1 MLSVV
6 SIRNPIFSWMMMAA
20 IILFGSIG
28 FSRMG
33 LSQMPD
39 VDFPVVNV
47 SFNLIGANAQV
58 METDVVD
65 PVEEVLMAVEGVTE
79 VRSTSSDGSATVTV
93 ELDLSRDVDVAVQE
107 IQTKLAQVSNKLPED
122 LDPPVIT
129 KSNPDDVPIIWI
141 SLTAVGKTEREKML
155 FVKDFLKDRFQKIPG
170 VGEIILGGYVDRTIN
185 VYLDPL
191 KLSRNEIAVDDIVNT
206 LKEQNLEV
214 PSGRLE
220 NRTSEISLRAVGEV
234 PTSEQ
239 FGNIFLNSRS
249 GSPLFRSIRLKDIAV
264 VEDGLGEVRRISR
277 FNGISA
283 VGIGIKKLKGAN
295 AVRVGDLVKAKVRE
309 LKPGLPQGYDL
320 NVSNDNT
327 GYIRDSV
334 NELEFTLIFSAIL
347 TGFVCRLFLGN
358 WKSTGNVLLAIPTSV
373 IGTFL
378 FLYFAGFTINT
389 FTMLGLS
396 LATGIVVDDA
406 IMVLENIT
414 RHKEK
419 GKTWLDASLEG
430 AGEIRFAALAATLAV
445 VAIFLPVAFMKG
457 IIGRYFLEFGA
468 TISVAVL
475 LSLFEALSFT
485 PMRSSLYG
493 ESPGFSVSKYGT
505 PSRFDVF
512 SSDAKKKFGS
522 YMDAVSIFKKS
533 DPYMERFLS
542 YSTDFYARSVDF
554 VLKYPKWILFGST
567 ALFALSLGFFFLLKK
582 EFIPPQDMGRFIIR
596 ARLPTGS
603 SLQRTDET
611 MRKAEQYLLTRKEIE
626 KYMSNVGGFGG
637 TESNA
642 GMFFVT
648 MKEMG
653 QRPKNPKTGKE
664 ITQSAFFGILRK
676 DLKELVPEATF
687 SVQDLSQRGFSAGRG
702 YPVELVLT
710 GPDWRKLSELSVR
723 ILEKLKENKTVL
735 DVDTDYVSGQKE
747 LRLVT
752 DREAAALRGVSM
764 ANVGNTVGTLMG
776 GKNVSRFTE
785 NGRSYDVRVKIQ
797 KDKGEN
803 ATVLPDISV
812 RNTFGEFV
820 RLKEV
825 VNIQEKEALKTIT
838 RINRE
843 RAIRIF
849 GNPAPALGQTASTE
863 KALEIAKEILP
874 DGYSVSITGSAKTAK
889 ESGDSLVSALFFGI
903 LLSYMILASQFNS
916 LKQPLYILLAMPF
929 SFTGALVALYLFGQS
944 LNMYSFIGL
953 ILLLGLVKKNSI
965 LLVEFVNHVRAE
977 GKDIR
982 EAIREGCPI
991 RLRPVLMTS
1000 FSSIAA
1006 ALPPALALGPGA
1018 ETRIPMAVTIL
1029 GGMILSTLIT
1039 LLVVPAAYYLG
1050 ERGGASQNK
1059 KTAAPAFQFSGS
1071 NPPNR
1076 TPRNKKK
1083 AGRIE

>member
-1 MLSVV
+1 MLSAV

-33 LSQMPD
+33 VSQMPD

-47 SFNLIGANAQV
+47 SLTLTGANAQV

-65 PVEEVLMAVEGVTE
+65 PIEEVLMTVEGVTE
-79 VRSTSSDGSATVTV
+79 VRSISSDGSAAVTV
-93 ELDLSRDVDVAVQE
+93 ELELSRNVDVAVQE
-107 IQTKLAQVSNKLPED
+107 IQTKLAQVSNKLPEEM
-122 LDPPVIT
+122 DPPVIT
-129 KSNPDDVPIIWI
+129 KSNPDDTPIIWV
-141 SLTAVGKTEREKML
+141 SLTAVDKSEKEKML
-155 FVKDFLKDRFQKIPG
+155 FVKDFLKDKFQKIPG

-185 VYLDPL
+185 VYLDPTQ
-191 KLSRNEIAVDDIVNT
+191 LSRNEIAVDDIVNT

-220 NRTSEISLRAVGEV
+220 NRTNEISLRAVGEV
-234 PTSEQ
+234 PTAEQ

-249 GSPLFRSIRLKDIAV
+249 GSPLFRSIRLKDISI

-283 VGIGIKKLKGAN
+283 VAIGIKKLKGAN
-295 AVRVGDLVKAKVRE
+295 AVQVGDLVKNKVKE
-309 LKPGLPQGYDL
+309 LKPKLPKGYDL
-320 NVSNDNT
+320 TISNDNT

-414 RHKEK
+414 RHREMKK
-419 GKTWLDASLEG
+419 SWFQAALEG
-430 AGEIRFAALAATLAV
+430 ATEIRFAALAATLAV

-457 IIGRYFLEFGA
+457 IIGRYFLEFGV
-468 TISVAVL
+468 TISVSVL

-485 PMRSSLYG
+485 PMRASLYA
-493 ESPGFSVSKYGT
+493 EDKKKNDKKSIFSVNAHEVWNRWISKI
-505 PSRFDVF
+505 
-512 SSDAKKKFGS
+512 
-522 YMDAVSIFKKS
+522 SIFKKM
-533 DPYMERFLS
+533 DPIMERFLD
-542 YSTDFYARSVDF
+542 YSTFLYERSIDF
-554 VLKYPKWILFGST
+554 VLKFPRWIVFGST
-567 ALFALSLGFFFLLKK
+567 VLFIGSLGFFFLLKK
-582 EFIPPQDMGRFIIR
+582 EFIPPQDMGRFIVR
-596 ARLPTGS
+596 ARLPLGS

-611 MRKAEQYLLTRKEIE
+611 MKKVEQYLIQRKEIE
-626 KYMSNVGGFGG
+626 KYISNVGGFGG
-637 TESNA
+637 TEANT
-642 GMFFVT
+642 GMFFIT

-653 QRPKNPKTGKE
+653 HRPKNPKTGRE
-664 ITQSAFFGILRK
+664 VTQAALFSILRK

-710 GPDWRKLSELSVR
+710 GPDWNTLSSLSVK
-723 ILEKLKENKTVL
+723 ILDKLKESKILL
-735 DVDTDYVSGQKE
+735 DVDTDYVAGQKE

-752 DREAAALRGVSM
+752 NREAAALRGVSM

-797 KDKGEN
+797 REKGES
-803 ATVLPDISV
+803 ISVIPNIGV

-820 RLKEV
+820 KLKEV
-825 VNIQEKEALKTIT
+825 INIQEKEALKTIT

-843 RAIRIF
+843 RAIRVF
-849 GNPAPALGQTASTE
+849 GNPAPALGQNVSTE

-874 DGYSVSITGSAKTAK
+874 EGYSVAMTGSAKTAK
-889 ESGDSLVSALFFGI
+889 ESGNSLTLALLFGI

-929 SFTGALVALYLFGQS
+929 SFTGALVALYVFGQS
-944 LNMYSFIGL
+944 FNMYSFIGL

-965 LLVEFVNHVRAE
+965 LLVEFVNHVRST
-977 GKDIR
+977 GKNIQ
-982 EAIREGCPI
+982 ESIREGCPI

-1006 ALPPALALGPGA
+1006 AIPPALALGPGA

-1029 GGMILSTLIT
+1029 GGMTLSTLIT

-1050 ERGGASQNK
+1050 EK
-1059 KTAAPAFQFSGS
+1059 EVKTRPKTS
-1071 NPPNR
+1071 
-1076 TPRNKKK
+1076 K
-1083 AGRIE
+1083 I

>member
-1 MLSVV
+1 MLSAV

-33 LSQMPD
+33 VSQMPD

-47 SFNLIGANAQV
+47 SLTLTGANAQV

-65 PVEEVLMAVEGVTE
+65 PIEEVLMTVEGVTE
-79 VRSTSSDGSATVTV
+79 VRSISSDGSAAVTV
-93 ELDLSRDVDVAVQE
+93 ELELSRNVDVAVQE
-107 IQTKLAQVSNKLPED
+107 IQTKLAQVSNKLPEEM
-122 LDPPVIT
+122 DPPVIT
-129 KSNPDDVPIIWI
+129 KSNPDDTPIIWV
-141 SLTAVGKTEREKML
+141 SLTAVDKSEKEKML
-155 FVKDFLKDRFQKIPG
+155 FVKDFLKDKFQKIPG

-185 VYLDPL
+185 VYLDPTQ
-191 KLSRNEIAVDDIVNT
+191 LSRNEIAVDDIVNT

-220 NRTSEISLRAVGEV
+220 NRTNEISLRAVGEV
-234 PTSEQ
+234 PTAEQ

-249 GSPLFRSIRLKDIAV
+249 GSPLFRSIRLKDISI

-283 VGIGIKKLKGAN
+283 VAIGIKKLKGAN
-295 AVRVGDLVKAKVRE
+295 AVQVGDLVKNKVKE
-309 LKPGLPQGYDL
+309 LKPKLPKGYDL
-320 NVSNDNT
+320 TISNDNT

-414 RHKEK
+414 RHREMKK
-419 GKTWLDASLEG
+419 SWFQAALEG
-430 AGEIRFAALAATLAV
+430 ATEIRFAALAATLAV

-457 IIGRYFLEFGA
+457 IIGRYFLEFGV
-468 TISVAVL
+468 TISVSVL

-485 PMRSSLYG
+485 PMRASLYA
-493 ESPGFSVSKYGT
+493 EDKKKNDKKSIFSVNAQEVWNRWISKI
-505 PSRFDVF
+505 
-512 SSDAKKKFGS
+512 
-522 YMDAVSIFKKS
+522 SIFKKM
-533 DPYMERFLS
+533 DPIMERFLD
-542 YSTDFYARSVDF
+542 YSTFLYERSIDF
-554 VLKYPKWILFGST
+554 VLKFPRWIVFGST
-567 ALFALSLGFFFLLKK
+567 VLFIGSLGFFFLLKK
-582 EFIPPQDMGRFIIR
+582 EFIPPQDMGRFIVR
-596 ARLPTGS
+596 ARLPLGS

-611 MRKAEQYLLTRKEIE
+611 MKKVEQYLIQRKEIE
-626 KYMSNVGGFGG
+626 KYISNVGGFGG
-637 TESNA
+637 TEANT
-642 GMFFVT
+642 GMFFIT

-653 QRPKNPKTGKE
+653 HRPKNPKTGRE
-664 ITQSAFFGILRK
+664 VTQAALFSILRK

-710 GPDWRKLSELSVR
+710 GPDWNTLSSLSVK
-723 ILEKLKENKTVL
+723 ILDKLKESKILL
-735 DVDTDYVSGQKE
+735 DVDTDYVAGQKE

-752 DREAAALRGVSM
+752 NREAAALRGVSM

-797 KDKGEN
+797 REKGES
-803 ATVLPDISV
+803 ISVIPNIGV

-820 RLKEV
+820 KLKEV
-825 VNIQEKEALKTIT
+825 INIQEKEALKTIT

-843 RAIRIF
+843 RAIRVF
-849 GNPAPALGQTASTE
+849 GNPAPALGQNVSTE

-874 DGYSVSITGSAKTAK
+874 EGYSVAMTGSAKTAK
-889 ESGDSLVSALFFGI
+889 ESGNSLTLALLFGI

-929 SFTGALVALYLFGQS
+929 SFTGALVALYVFGQS
-944 LNMYSFIGL
+944 FNMYSFIGL

-965 LLVEFVNHVRAE
+965 LLVEFVNHVRST
-977 GKDIR
+977 GKNIQ
-982 EAIREGCPI
+982 ESIREGCPI

-1006 ALPPALALGPGA
+1006 AIPPALALGPGA

-1029 GGMILSTLIT
+1029 GGMTLSTLIT

-1050 ERGGASQNK
+1050 EK
-1059 KTAAPAFQFSGS
+1059 EVKTRPKTS
-1071 NPPNR
+1071 
-1076 TPRNKKK
+1076 K
-1083 AGRIE
+1083 I

>member
-1 MLSVV
+1 
-6 SIRNPIFSWMMMAA
+6 MAA

-33 LSQMPD
+33 VSQMPD

-47 SFNLIGANAQV
+47 SLTLTGANAQV

-65 PVEEVLMAVEGVTE
+65 PIEEVLMTVEGVTE
-79 VRSTSSDGSATVTV
+79 VRSISSDGSAAVTV
-93 ELDLSRDVDVAVQE
+93 ELELSRNVDVAVQE
-107 IQTKLAQVSNKLPED
+107 IQTKLAQVSNKLPEEM
-122 LDPPVIT
+122 DPPVIT
-129 KSNPDDVPIIWI
+129 KSNPDDTPIIWV
-141 SLTAVGKTEREKML
+141 SLTAVDKSEKEKML
-155 FVKDFLKDRFQKIPG
+155 FVKDFLKDKFQKIPG

-185 VYLDPL
+185 VYLDPTQ
-191 KLSRNEIAVDDIVNT
+191 LSRSEIAVDDIVNT

-220 NRTSEISLRAVGEV
+220 NRTNEISLRAVGEV
-234 PTSEQ
+234 PTAEQ

-249 GSPLFRSIRLKDIAV
+249 GSPLFRSIRLKDISI

-283 VGIGIKKLKGAN
+283 VAIGIKKLKGAN
-295 AVRVGDLVKAKVRE
+295 AVQVGNLVKDKVKE
-309 LKPGLPQGYDL
+309 LKPKLPKGYDL
-320 NVSNDNT
+320 TISNDNT

-414 RHKEK
+414 RHREMKK
-419 GKTWLDASLEG
+419 SWFQAALEG
-430 AGEIRFAALAATLAV
+430 ATEIRFAALAATLAV

-457 IIGRYFLEFGA
+457 IIGRYFLEFGV
-468 TISVAVL
+468 TISVSVL

-485 PMRSSLYG
+485 PMRASLYA
-493 ESPGFSVSKYGT
+493 ENKKKNDKKSIFSVSAHEIWNRWISKI
-505 PSRFDVF
+505 
-512 SSDAKKKFGS
+512 
-522 YMDAVSIFKKS
+522 SIFKKM
-533 DPYMERFLS
+533 DPIMERFLE
-542 YSTDFYARSVDF
+542 YSTIFYERSIDF
-554 VLKYPKWILFGST
+554 VLKFPRWIVFGST
-567 ALFALSLGFFFLLKK
+567 ILFIGSLGFFFLLKK
-582 EFIPPQDMGRFIIR
+582 EFIPPQDMGRFIVR
-596 ARLPTGS
+596 ARLPLGS
-603 SLQRTDET
+603 SLQRTDEA
-611 MRKAEQYLLTRKEIE
+611 MKKVEQYLIQRKEIE
-626 KYMSNVGGFGG
+626 KYISNIGGFGG
-637 TESNA
+637 TEANT
-642 GMFFVT
+642 GMFFIT

-653 QRPKNPKTGKE
+653 HRPKNPKTGKE
-664 ITQSAFFGILRK
+664 ITQASLFSILRK

-710 GPDWRKLSELSVR
+710 GPDWNTLSSLSVK
-723 ILEKLKENKTVL
+723 ILDKLKESKILL
-735 DVDTDYVSGQKE
+735 DVDTDYVAGQKE

-752 DREAAALRGVSM
+752 NREAAALRGVSM

-797 KDKGEN
+797 REKGE
-803 ATVLPDISV
+803 TISVIPNIGV

-820 RLKEV
+820 KLKEV
-825 VNIQEKEALKTIT
+825 INIQEKEALKTIT

-843 RAIRIF
+843 RAIRVF
-849 GNPAPALGQTASTE
+849 GNPAPALGQNASTE

-874 DGYSVSITGSAKTAK
+874 EGYSVAMTGSAKTAK
-889 ESGDSLVSALFFGI
+889 ESGNSLTLALLFGI

-929 SFTGALVALYLFGQS
+929 SFTGALVALYVFGQS
-944 LNMYSFIGL
+944 FNMYSFIGL

-965 LLVEFVNHVRAE
+965 LLVEFVNHVRST
-977 GKDIR
+977 GKNIQ
-982 EAIREGCPI
+982 ESIREGCPI

-1006 ALPPALALGPGA
+1006 AIPPALALGPGA

-1029 GGMILSTLIT
+1029 GGMTLSTLIT

-1050 ERGGASQNK
+1050 EKEVKIQPKINK
-1059 KTAAPAFQFSGS
+1059 
-1071 NPPNR
+1071 
-1076 TPRNKKK
+1076 
-1083 AGRIE
+1083 I

>member
-1 MLSVV
+1 MLSTV
-6 SIRNPIFSWMMMAA
+6 SIQNPIFSWMMMAA
-20 IILFGSIG
+20 IIIFGSVG

-33 LSQMPD
+33 VSQMPD

-47 SFNLIGANAQV
+47 SLTLVGANAQV

-65 PVEEVLMAVEGVTE
+65 PIEEALMAVEGVTE
-79 VRSTSSDGSATVTV
+79 IRSISSDGSATITV
-93 ELDLSRDVDVAVQE
+93 ELELSRNVDVAVQE
-107 IQTKLAQVSNKLPED
+107 IQTKLAQVSNKLPEE
-122 LDPPVIT
+122 LDPAVIT
-129 KSNPDDVPIIWI
+129 KSNPDDVPIIWV
-141 SLTAVGKTEREKML
+141 SVTAVDRTEKEKML
-155 FVKDFLKDRFQKIPG
+155 FVKDFLKDKFQEISG

-220 NRTSEISLRAVGEV
+220 NRTNEISLRAVGEV
-234 PTSEQ
+234 PTAEQ

-249 GSPLFRSIRLKDIAV
+249 GSPLFRSIRLKDIAT
-264 VEDGLGEVRRISR
+264 VEDGLGEIRRISR

-283 VGIGIKKLKGAN
+283 VAIGIKKLKGAN
-295 AVRVGDLVKAKVRE
+295 AVQVGDLVKAKVKE
-309 LKPGLPQGYDL
+309 LKPRLPKGYDL
-320 NVSNDNT
+320 TISNDNT

-414 RHKEK
+414 RHREM
-419 GKTWLDASLEG
+419 GKSWFKAALEG
-430 AGEIRFAALAATLAV
+430 ALEIRFAALAATLAV

-457 IIGRYFLEFGA
+457 IIGRYFLEFGV

-485 PMRSSLYG
+485 PMRVSLYG
-493 ESPGFSVSKYGT
+493 EIKKEKSRLSSVFSVDARESWNRWI
-505 PSRFDVF
+505 SRISVF
-512 SSDAKKKFGS
+512 KR
-522 YMDAVSIFKKS
+522 MDPTI
-533 DPYMERFLS
+533 ERFLD
-542 YSTDFYARSVDF
+542 YSADLYARSIDF
-554 VLKYPKWILFGST
+554 VLKYPRWVVFGST
-567 ALFALSLGFFFLLKK
+567 ALFILSLGFFFLLKK
-582 EFIPPQDMGRFIIR
+582 EFIPPQDMGRFIVR
-596 ARLPTGS
+596 ARLPLGS
-603 SLQRTDET
+603 SLQRTDE
-611 MRKAEQYLLTRKEIE
+611 MMKKVELYLINRKEIE
-626 KYMSNVGGFGG
+626 KYISNVGGFGG
-637 TESNA
+637 TEANT

-653 QRPKNPKTGKE
+653 HRPKNPKTGKE
-664 ITQSAFFGILRK
+664 FTQSALFGILRK

-687 SVQDLSQRGFSAGRG
+687 SMQDLSQRGFSAGRG

-710 GPDWRKLSELSVR
+710 GPDWKTLSALSVR
-723 ILEKLKENKTVL
+723 ILDKLKESKAVL
-735 DVDTDYVSGQKE
+735 DVDTDYVAGQKE
-747 LRLVT
+747 LRLIT
-752 DREAAALRGVSM
+752 NREAAALRGVSM

-785 NGRSYDVRVKIQ
+785 NGRSYDVRVKIR
-797 KDKGEN
+797 KDQGETI
-803 ATVLPDISV
+803 AVIPDIGV

-820 RLKEV
+820 KLKEIV
-825 VNIQEKEALKTIT
+825 SIQEKEALKTIT

-843 RAIRIF
+843 RAIRVF
-849 GNPAPALGQTASTE
+849 GNPAPALGQTVSTE
-863 KALEIAKEILP
+863 KALEIAREVLP

-889 ESGDSLVSALFFGI
+889 ESGESLTLALTFGI

-929 SFTGALVALYLFGQS
+929 SFTGALVSLYLFGQS
-944 LNMYSFIGL
+944 FNMYSFIGL

-965 LLVEFVNHVRAE
+965 LLVEFVNHIRST
-977 GKDIR
+977 GKSIR
-982 EAIREGCPI
+982 ESVKEGCPI

-1006 ALPPALALGPGA
+1006 AIPPALALGPGA

-1029 GGMILSTLIT
+1029 GGMTLSTLIT

-1050 ERGGASQNK
+1050 EKEKR
-1059 KTAAPAFQFSGS
+1059 
-1071 NPPNR
+1071 
-1076 TPRNKKK
+1076 
-1083 AGRIE
+1083 

>member
-1 MLSVV
+1 
-6 SIRNPIFSWMMMAA
+6 MAA

-33 LSQMPD
+33 VSQMPD

-47 SFNLIGANAQV
+47 SLTLTGANAQV

-65 PVEEVLMAVEGVTE
+65 PIEEVLMTVEGVTE
-79 VRSTSSDGSATVTV
+79 VRSISSDGSAAVTV
-93 ELDLSRDVDVAVQE
+93 ELELSRNVDVAVQE
-107 IQTKLAQVSNKLPED
+107 IQTKLAQVSNKLPEEM
-122 LDPPVIT
+122 DPPVIT
-129 KSNPDDVPIIWI
+129 KSNPDDTPIIWV
-141 SLTAVGKTEREKML
+141 SLTAVDKSEKEKML
-155 FVKDFLKDRFQKIPG
+155 FVKDFLKDKFQKIPG

-185 VYLDPL
+185 VYLDPTQ
-191 KLSRNEIAVDDIVNT
+191 LSRNEIAVDDIVNT

-220 NRTSEISLRAVGEV
+220 NRTNEISLRAVGEV
-234 PTSEQ
+234 PTAEQ

-249 GSPLFRSIRLKDIAV
+249 GSPLFRSIRLKDISI

-283 VGIGIKKLKGAN
+283 VAIGIKKLKGAN
-295 AVRVGDLVKAKVRE
+295 AVQVGDLVKNKVKE
-309 LKPGLPQGYDL
+309 LKPKLPKGYDL
-320 NVSNDNT
+320 TVSNDNT

-414 RHKEK
+414 RHREMKK
-419 GKTWLDASLEG
+419 SWFQAALEG
-430 AGEIRFAALAATLAV
+430 ATEIRFAALAATLAV

-457 IIGRYFLEFGA
+457 IIGRYFLEFGV
-468 TISVAVL
+468 TISVSVL

-485 PMRSSLYG
+485 PMRASLYA
-493 ESPGFSVSKYGT
+493 E
-505 PSRFDVF
+505 D
-512 SSDAKKKFGS
+512 KKKNDKKSIFS
-522 YMDAVSIFKKS
+522 ANAYEVWNRWISKISIFKKM
-533 DPYMERFLS
+533 DPIMERFLD
-542 YSTDFYARSVDF
+542 YSTFLYERSIDF
-554 VLKYPKWILFGST
+554 VLKFPRWIVFGST
-567 ALFALSLGFFFLLKK
+567 VLFIGSLGFFFLLKK
-582 EFIPPQDMGRFIIR
+582 EFIPPQDMGRFIVR
-596 ARLPTGS
+596 ARLPLGS

-611 MRKAEQYLLTRKEIE
+611 MKKVEQYLIQRKEIE
-626 KYMSNVGGFGG
+626 KYISNVGGFGG
-637 TESNA
+637 TEANT
-642 GMFFVT
+642 GMFFIT

-653 QRPKNPKTGKE
+653 HRPKNPKTGRE
-664 ITQSAFFGILRK
+664 VTQAALFSILRK

-710 GPDWRKLSELSVR
+710 GPDWNTLSSLSVK
-723 ILEKLKENKTVL
+723 ILDKLKESKILL
-735 DVDTDYVSGQKE
+735 DVDTDYVAGQKE

-752 DREAAALRGVSM
+752 NREAAALRGVSM

-797 KDKGEN
+797 REKGES
-803 ATVLPDISV
+803 ISVIPNIGV

-820 RLKEV
+820 KLKEV
-825 VNIQEKEALKTIT
+825 INIQEKEALKTIT

-843 RAIRIF
+843 RAIRVF
-849 GNPAPALGQTASTE
+849 GNPAPALGQNVSTE

-874 DGYSVSITGSAKTAK
+874 EGYSVAMTGSAKTAK
-889 ESGDSLVSALFFGI
+889 ESGNSLTLALLFGI

-929 SFTGALVALYLFGQS
+929 SFTGALVALYVFGQS
-944 LNMYSFIGL
+944 FNMYSFIGL

-965 LLVEFVNHVRAE
+965 LLVEFVNHVRST
-977 GKDIR
+977 GKNIQ
-982 EAIREGCPI
+982 ESIREGCPI

-1006 ALPPALALGPGA
+1006 AIPPALALGPGA

-1029 GGMILSTLIT
+1029 GGMTLSTLIT

-1050 ERGGASQNK
+1050 EK
-1059 KTAAPAFQFSGS
+1059 EVKTRPKTS
-1071 NPPNR
+1071 
-1076 TPRNKKK
+1076 K
-1083 AGRIE
+1083 I

>member
-1 MLSVV
+1 
-6 SIRNPIFSWMMMAA
+6 MAA

-33 LSQMPD
+33 VSQMPD

-47 SFNLIGANAQV
+47 SLTLTGANAQV

-65 PVEEVLMAVEGVTE
+65 PIEEVLMTVEGVTE
-79 VRSTSSDGSATVTV
+79 VRSISSDGSAAVTV
-93 ELDLSRDVDVAVQE
+93 ELELSRNVDVAVQE
-107 IQTKLAQVSNKLPED
+107 IQTKLAQVSNKLPEEM
-122 LDPPVIT
+122 DPPVIT
-129 KSNPDDVPIIWI
+129 KSNPDDTPIIWV
-141 SLTAVGKTEREKML
+141 SLTAVDKSEKEKML
-155 FVKDFLKDRFQKIPG
+155 FVKDFLKDKFQKIPG

-185 VYLDPL
+185 VYLDPTQ
-191 KLSRNEIAVDDIVNT
+191 LSRNEIAVDDIVNT

-220 NRTSEISLRAVGEV
+220 NRTNEISLRAVGEV
-234 PTSEQ
+234 PTAEQ

-249 GSPLFRSIRLKDIAV
+249 GSPLFRSIRLKDISI

-283 VGIGIKKLKGAN
+283 VAIGIKKLKGAN
-295 AVRVGDLVKAKVRE
+295 AVQVGNLVKDKVKE
-309 LKPGLPQGYDL
+309 LKPKLPKGYDL
-320 NVSNDNT
+320 TISNDNT

-414 RHKEK
+414 RHREMKK
-419 GKTWLDASLEG
+419 SWFQAALEG
-430 AGEIRFAALAATLAV
+430 ATEIRFAALAATLAV

-457 IIGRYFLEFGA
+457 IIGRYFLEFGV
-468 TISVAVL
+468 TISVSVL

-485 PMRSSLYG
+485 PMRASLYA
-493 ESPGFSVSKYGT
+493 ENKKKNDKKSIFSVSAHEIWNRWISKI
-505 PSRFDVF
+505 
-512 SSDAKKKFGS
+512 
-522 YMDAVSIFKKS
+522 SIFKKM
-533 DPYMERFLS
+533 DPIMERFLE
-542 YSTDFYARSVDF
+542 YSTIFYERSIDF
-554 VLKYPKWILFGST
+554 VLKFPRWIVFGST
-567 ALFALSLGFFFLLKK
+567 ILFIGSLGFFFLLKK
-582 EFIPPQDMGRFIIR
+582 EFIPPQDMGRFIVR
-596 ARLPTGS
+596 ARLPLGS
-603 SLQRTDET
+603 SLQRTDEA
-611 MRKAEQYLLTRKEIE
+611 MKKVEQYLIQRKEIE
-626 KYMSNVGGFGG
+626 KYISNIGGFGG
-637 TESNA
+637 TEANT
-642 GMFFVT
+642 GMFFIT

-653 QRPKNPKTGKE
+653 HRPKNPKTGKE
-664 ITQSAFFGILRK
+664 ITQASLFSILRK

-710 GPDWRKLSELSVR
+710 GPDWNTLSSLSVK
-723 ILEKLKENKTVL
+723 ILDKLKESKILL
-735 DVDTDYVSGQKE
+735 DVDTDYVAGQKE

-752 DREAAALRGVSM
+752 NREAAALRGVSM

-797 KDKGEN
+797 REKGE
-803 ATVLPDISV
+803 TISIIPNIGV

-820 RLKEV
+820 KLKEV
-825 VNIQEKEALKTIT
+825 INIQEKEALKTIA

-843 RAIRIF
+843 RAIRVF
-849 GNPAPALGQTASTE
+849 GNPAPALGQNASTE

-874 DGYSVSITGSAKTAK
+874 EGYSVAMTGSAKTAK
-889 ESGDSLVSALFFGI
+889 ESGNSLTLALLFGI

-929 SFTGALVALYLFGQS
+929 SFTGALVALYVFGQS
-944 LNMYSFIGL
+944 FNMYSFIGL

-965 LLVEFVNHVRAE
+965 LLVEFVNHVRST
-977 GKDIR
+977 GKNIQ
-982 EAIREGCPI
+982 ESIREGCPI

-1006 ALPPALALGPGA
+1006 AIPPALALGPGA

-1029 GGMILSTLIT
+1029 GGMTLSTLIT

-1050 ERGGASQNK
+1050 EKEVKIQPKINK
-1059 KTAAPAFQFSGS
+1059 
-1071 NPPNR
+1071 
-1076 TPRNKKK
+1076 
-1083 AGRIE
+1083 I

>member
-1 MLSVV
+1 MLSAV

-33 LSQMPD
+33 VSQMPD

-47 SFNLIGANAQV
+47 SLTLTGANAQV

-65 PVEEVLMAVEGVTE
+65 PIEEVLMTVEGVTE
-79 VRSTSSDGSATVTV
+79 VRSISSDGSAAVTV
-93 ELDLSRDVDVAVQE
+93 ELELSRNVDVAVQE
-107 IQTKLAQVSNKLPED
+107 IQTKLAQVSNKLPEEM
-122 LDPPVIT
+122 DPPVIT
-129 KSNPDDVPIIWI
+129 KSNPDDTPIIWV
-141 SLTAVGKTEREKML
+141 SLTAVDKSEKEKML
-155 FVKDFLKDRFQKIPG
+155 FVKDFLKDKFQKIPG

-185 VYLDPL
+185 VYLDPTQ
-191 KLSRNEIAVDDIVNT
+191 LSRNEIAVDDIVNT

-220 NRTSEISLRAVGEV
+220 NRTNEISLRAVGEV
-234 PTSEQ
+234 PTAEQ

-249 GSPLFRSIRLKDIAV
+249 GSPLFRSIRLKDISI

-283 VGIGIKKLKGAN
+283 VAIGIKKLKGAN
-295 AVRVGDLVKAKVRE
+295 AVQVGNLVKDKVKE
-309 LKPGLPQGYDL
+309 LKPKLPKGYDL
-320 NVSNDNT
+320 TISNDNT

-414 RHKEK
+414 RHREMKNS
-419 GKTWLDASLEG
+419 WFQAALEG
-430 AGEIRFAALAATLAV
+430 ATEIRFAALAATLAV

-457 IIGRYFLEFGA
+457 IIGRYFLEFGV
-468 TISVAVL
+468 TISVSVL

-485 PMRSSLYG
+485 PMRASLYA
-493 ESPGFSVSKYGT
+493 ENKKKNDKKSIFSVSAHEIWNRWISKI
-505 PSRFDVF
+505 
-512 SSDAKKKFGS
+512 
-522 YMDAVSIFKKS
+522 SIFKKM
-533 DPYMERFLS
+533 DPIMERFLE
-542 YSTDFYARSVDF
+542 YSTIFYERSIDF
-554 VLKYPKWILFGST
+554 VLKFPRWIVFGST
-567 ALFALSLGFFFLLKK
+567 ILFIGSLGFFFLLKK
-582 EFIPPQDMGRFIIR
+582 EFIPPQDMGRFIVR
-596 ARLPTGS
+596 ARLPLGS
-603 SLQRTDET
+603 SLQRTDEA
-611 MRKAEQYLLTRKEIE
+611 MKKVEQYLIQRKEIE
-626 KYMSNVGGFGG
+626 KYISNIGGFGG
-637 TESNA
+637 TEANT
-642 GMFFVT
+642 GMFFIT

-653 QRPKNPKTGKE
+653 HRPKNPKTGKE
-664 ITQSAFFGILRK
+664 ITQASLFSILRK

-710 GPDWRKLSELSVR
+710 GPDWNTLSSLSVK
-723 ILEKLKENKTVL
+723 ILDKLKESKILL
-735 DVDTDYVSGQKE
+735 DVDTDYVAGQKE

-752 DREAAALRGVSM
+752 NREAAALRGVSM

-797 KDKGEN
+797 REKGE
-803 ATVLPDISV
+803 TISVIPNIGV

-820 RLKEV
+820 KLKEV
-825 VNIQEKEALKTIT
+825 INIQEKEALKTIT

-843 RAIRIF
+843 RAIRVF
-849 GNPAPALGQTASTE
+849 GNPAPDLGQNASTE

-874 DGYSVSITGSAKTAK
+874 EGYSVAMTGSAKTAK
-889 ESGDSLVSALFFGI
+889 ESGNSLTLALLFGI

-929 SFTGALVALYLFGQS
+929 SFTGALVALYVFGQS
-944 LNMYSFIGL
+944 FNMYSFIGL

-965 LLVEFVNHVRAE
+965 LLVEFVNHVRST
-977 GKDIR
+977 GKNIQ
-982 EAIREGCPI
+982 ESIREGCPI

-1006 ALPPALALGPGA
+1006 AIPPALALGPGA

-1029 GGMILSTLIT
+1029 GGMTLSTLIT

-1050 ERGGASQNK
+1050 EKEVKIQPKINK
-1059 KTAAPAFQFSGS
+1059 
-1071 NPPNR
+1071 
-1076 TPRNKKK
+1076 
-1083 AGRIE
+1083 I

>member
-1 MLSVV
+1 
-6 SIRNPIFSWMMMAA
+6 MAA

-33 LSQMPD
+33 VSQMPD

-47 SFNLIGANAQV
+47 SLTLTGANAQV

-65 PVEEVLMAVEGVTE
+65 PIEEVLMTVEGVTE
-79 VRSTSSDGSATVTV
+79 VRSISSDGSAAVTV
-93 ELDLSRDVDVAVQE
+93 ELELSRNVDVAVQE
-107 IQTKLAQVSNKLPED
+107 IQTKLAQVSNKLPEEM
-122 LDPPVIT
+122 DPPVIT
-129 KSNPDDVPIIWI
+129 KSNPDDTPIIWV
-141 SLTAVGKTEREKML
+141 SLTAVDKSEKEKML
-155 FVKDFLKDRFQKIPG
+155 FVKDFLKDKFQKIPG

-185 VYLDPL
+185 VYLDPTQ
-191 KLSRNEIAVDDIVNT
+191 LSRNEIAVDDIVNT

-220 NRTSEISLRAVGEV
+220 NRTNEISLRAVGEV
-234 PTSEQ
+234 PTAEQ

-249 GSPLFRSIRLKDIAV
+249 GSPLFRSIRLKDISI

-283 VGIGIKKLKGAN
+283 VAIGIKKLKGAN
-295 AVRVGDLVKAKVRE
+295 AVQVGNLVKDKVKE
-309 LKPGLPQGYDL
+309 LKPKLPKGYDL
-320 NVSNDNT
+320 TISNDNT

-414 RHKEK
+414 RHREMKNS
-419 GKTWLDASLEG
+419 WFQAALEG
-430 AGEIRFAALAATLAV
+430 ATEIRFAALAATLAV

-457 IIGRYFLEFGA
+457 IIGRYFLEFGV
-468 TISVAVL
+468 TISVSVL

-485 PMRSSLYG
+485 PMRASLYA
-493 ESPGFSVSKYGT
+493 ENKKKNDKKSIFSVSAHEIWNRWISKI
-505 PSRFDVF
+505 
-512 SSDAKKKFGS
+512 
-522 YMDAVSIFKKS
+522 SIFKKM
-533 DPYMERFLS
+533 DPIMERFLE
-542 YSTDFYARSVDF
+542 YSTIFYERSIDF
-554 VLKYPKWILFGST
+554 VLKFPRWIVFGST
-567 ALFALSLGFFFLLKK
+567 ILFIGSLGFFFLLKK
-582 EFIPPQDMGRFIIR
+582 EFIPPQDMGRFIVR
-596 ARLPTGS
+596 ARLPLGS
-603 SLQRTDET
+603 SLQRTDEA
-611 MRKAEQYLLTRKEIE
+611 MKKVEQYLIQRKEIE
-626 KYMSNVGGFGG
+626 KYISNIGGFGG
-637 TESNA
+637 TEANT
-642 GMFFVT
+642 GMFFIT

-653 QRPKNPKTGKE
+653 HRPKNPKTGKE
-664 ITQSAFFGILRK
+664 ITQASLFSILRK

-710 GPDWRKLSELSVR
+710 GPDWNTLSSLSVK
-723 ILEKLKENKTVL
+723 ILDKLKESKILL
-735 DVDTDYVSGQKE
+735 DVDTDYVAGQKE

-752 DREAAALRGVSM
+752 NREAAALRGVSM

-797 KDKGEN
+797 REKGE
-803 ATVLPDISV
+803 TISVIPNIGV

-820 RLKEV
+820 KLKEV
-825 VNIQEKEALKTIT
+825 INIQEKEALKTIT

-843 RAIRIF
+843 RAIRVF
-849 GNPAPALGQTASTE
+849 GNPAPDLGQNASTE

-874 DGYSVSITGSAKTAK
+874 EGYSVAMTGSAKTAK
-889 ESGDSLVSALFFGI
+889 ESGNSLTLALLFGI

-929 SFTGALVALYLFGQS
+929 SFTGALVALYVFGQS
-944 LNMYSFIGL
+944 FNMYSFIGL

-965 LLVEFVNHVRAE
+965 FLVEFVNHVRST
-977 GKDIR
+977 GKNIQ
-982 EAIREGCPI
+982 ESIREGCPI

-1006 ALPPALALGPGA
+1006 AIPPALALGPGA

-1029 GGMILSTLIT
+1029 GGMTLSTLIT

-1050 ERGGASQNK
+1050 EKEVKIQPKINK
-1059 KTAAPAFQFSGS
+1059 
-1071 NPPNR
+1071 
-1076 TPRNKKK
+1076 
-1083 AGRIE
+1083 I

>member
-1 MLSVV
+1 MLSTV
-6 SIRNPIFSWMMMAA
+6 SIQNPIFSWMMMAA
-20 IILFGSIG
+20 IIIFGSVG

-33 LSQMPD
+33 VSQMPD

-47 SFNLIGANAQV
+47 SLTLVGANAQV

-65 PVEEVLMAVEGVTE
+65 PIEEALMAVEGVTE
-79 VRSTSSDGSATVTV
+79 IRSISSDGSATITV
-93 ELDLSRDVDVAVQE
+93 ELELSRNVDVAVQE
-107 IQTKLAQVSNKLPED
+107 IQTKLAQVSNKLPEE
-122 LDPPVIT
+122 LDPAVIT
-129 KSNPDDVPIIWI
+129 KSNPDDVPIIWV
-141 SLTAVGKTEREKML
+141 SVTAVDRTEKEKML
-155 FVKDFLKDRFQKIPG
+155 FVKDFLKDKFQEISG

-220 NRTSEISLRAVGEV
+220 NRTNEISLRAVGEV
-234 PTSEQ
+234 PTAEQ

-249 GSPLFRSIRLKDIAV
+249 GSPLFRSIRLKDIAT
-264 VEDGLGEVRRISR
+264 VEDGLGEIRRISR

-283 VGIGIKKLKGAN
+283 VAIGIKKLKGAN
-295 AVRVGDLVKAKVRE
+295 AVQVGDLVKAKVKE
-309 LKPGLPQGYDL
+309 LKPRLPKGYDL
-320 NVSNDNT
+320 TISNDNT

-414 RHKEK
+414 RHREM
-419 GKTWLDASLEG
+419 GKSWFKAALEG
-430 AGEIRFAALAATLAV
+430 ALEIRFAALAATLAV

-457 IIGRYFLEFGA
+457 IIGRYFLEFGV

-485 PMRSSLYG
+485 PMRVSLYG
-493 ESPGFSVSKYGT
+493 EIKKEKSRLSSVFSVDARESWNRWI
-505 PSRFDVF
+505 SRISVF
-512 SSDAKKKFGS
+512 KR
-522 YMDAVSIFKKS
+522 MDPTI
-533 DPYMERFLS
+533 ERFLD
-542 YSTDFYARSVDF
+542 YSADLYARSIDF
-554 VLKYPKWILFGST
+554 VLKYPRWVVFGST
-567 ALFALSLGFFFLLKK
+567 ALFILSLGFFFLLKK
-582 EFIPPQDMGRFIIR
+582 EFIPPQDMGRFIVR
-596 ARLPTGS
+596 ARLPLGS
-603 SLQRTDET
+603 SLQRTDE
-611 MRKAEQYLLTRKEIE
+611 MMKKVELYLINRKEIE
-626 KYMSNVGGFGG
+626 KYISNVGGFGG
-637 TESNA
+637 TEANT

-653 QRPKNPKTGKE
+653 HRPKNPKTGKE
-664 ITQSAFFGILRK
+664 FTQSALFGILRK

-687 SVQDLSQRGFSAGRG
+687 SMQDLSQRGFSAGRG

-710 GPDWRKLSELSVR
+710 GPDWKTLSALSVQ
-723 ILEKLKENKTVL
+723 ILDKLKESKAVL
-735 DVDTDYVSGQKE
+735 DVDTDYVAGQKE
-747 LRLVT
+747 LRLIT
-752 DREAAALRGVSM
+752 NREAAALRGVSM

-785 NGRSYDVRVKIQ
+785 NGRSYDVRVKIR
-797 KDKGEN
+797 KDQGETI
-803 ATVLPDISV
+803 AVIPDIGV

-820 RLKEV
+820 KLKEIV
-825 VNIQEKEALKTIT
+825 SIQEKEALKTIT

-843 RAIRIF
+843 RAIRVF
-849 GNPAPALGQTASTE
+849 GNPAPALGQTVSTE
-863 KALEIAKEILP
+863 KALEIAREILP

-889 ESGDSLVSALFFGI
+889 ESGESLTLALTFGI

-929 SFTGALVALYLFGQS
+929 SFTGALVSLYLFGQS
-944 LNMYSFIGL
+944 FNMYSFIGL

-965 LLVEFVNHVRAE
+965 LLVEFVNHIRST
-977 GKDIR
+977 GKSIR
-982 EAIREGCPI
+982 ESVKEGCPI

-1006 ALPPALALGPGA
+1006 AIPPALALGPGA

-1029 GGMILSTLIT
+1029 GGMTLSTLIT

-1050 ERGGASQNK
+1050 EKEKR
-1059 KTAAPAFQFSGS
+1059 
-1071 NPPNR
+1071 
-1076 TPRNKKK
+1076 
-1083 AGRIE
+1083 

>member
-1 MLSVV
+1 MLSEV

-47 SFNLIGANAQV
+47 SLTLVGANAPV

-65 PVEEVLMAVEGVTE
+65 PIEEALMAVEGVTE
-79 VRSTSSDGSATVTV
+79 VRSISSDGSATITV
-93 ELDLSRDVDVAVQE
+93 ELELSRDVDVAVQE
-107 IQTKLAQVSNKLPED
+107 IQTKLAQVSNKLPEE
-122 LDPPVIT
+122 LDPAVIT
-129 KSNPDDVPIIWI
+129 KSNPDDTPIIWV
-141 SLTAVGKTEREKML
+141 SLTAVDKTEQEKML
-155 FVKDFLKDRFQKIPG
+155 FVKDFLKDKFQKISG

-185 VYLDPL
+185 VYLDPA
-191 KLSRNEIAVDDIVNT
+191 KLSRSEIAVDDIVNT

-214 PSGRLE
+214 PSGKLE

-234 PTSEQ
+234 PTADQ
-239 FGNIFLNSRS
+239 FGGILLNSRS
-249 GSPLFRSIRLKDIAV
+249 GSPLFRSIRLKDIAI

-295 AVRVGDLVKAKVRE
+295 AVQVGDLVKAKVKE
-309 LKPGLPQGYDL
+309 LKPRLPKGYDL
-320 NVSNDNT
+320 TVSNDNT

-414 RHKEK
+414 RHREM
-419 GKTWLDASLEG
+419 GKSWFAASLEG
-430 AGEIRFAALAATLAV
+430 ASEIRFAALAATLAV

-457 IIGRYFLEFGA
+457 IIGRYFLEFGV

-485 PMRSSLYG
+485 PMRSSLYSEDKKNQ
-493 ESPGFSVSKYGT
+493 ESKFSRYN
-505 PSRFDVF
+505 PF
-512 SSDAKKKFGS
+512 SLTAKEKWNLWIDRISF
-522 YMDAVSIFKKS
+522 FKKM
-533 DPYMERFLS
+533 DPQIERFLEYGAKL
-542 YSTDFYARSVDF
+542 YSRSIDF
-554 VLKYPKWILFGST
+554 VLKHPKTVVYGST
-567 ALFALSLGFFFLLKK
+567 ALFLVSLGFFFLLKK

-596 ARLPTGS
+596 ARLPLGS
-603 SLQRTDET
+603 SLQRTDDA
-611 MRKAEQYLLTRKEIE
+611 MRKVEQYLIGRKEIE
-626 KYMSNVGGFGG
+626 KYMSNIGGFGG
-637 TESNA
+637 TESNT

-653 QRPKNPKTGKE
+653 HRPKNPKTGKE
-664 ITQSAFFGILRK
+664 ITQSALFGILRK

-710 GPDWRKLSELSVR
+710 GPDWQKLSAYSVQ
-723 ILEKLKENKTVL
+723 ILERLKESKAVL
-735 DVDTDYVSGQKE
+735 DVDTDYVAGQKE

-752 DREAAALRGVSM
+752 NREAAALRGVSM
-764 ANVGNTVGTLMG
+764 ANVGNTIGTLMG

-797 KDKGEN
+797 KDKGES
-803 ATVLPDISV
+803 ASVISDIGV

-820 RLKEV
+820 KLREV
-825 VNIQEKEALKTIT
+825 LSVQEKEALKTIT

-843 RAIRIF
+843 RAIRVF

-863 KALEIAKEILP
+863 KALQIAKEILP
-874 DGYSVSITGSAKTAK
+874 DGYSVSVTGSAKTAK
-889 ESGDSLVSALFFGI
+889 ESGNSLTLALLFGI

-944 LNMYSFIGL
+944 FNMYSFIGL

-965 LLVEFVNHVRAE
+965 LLVEFVNHVRSE
-977 GKDIR
+977 GKDIK
-982 EAIREGCPI
+982 EAIKEGCPI

-1006 ALPPALALGPGA
+1006 AIPPALALGPGA

-1029 GGMILSTLIT
+1029 GGMTLSTLIT

-1050 ERGGASQNK
+1050 EKEKEKNPEENTILFPEPAIKNK
-1059 KTAAPAFQFSGS
+1059 KSK
-1071 NPPNR
+1071 R
-1076 TPRNKKK
+1076 
-1083 AGRIE
+1083 

>member
-1 MLSVV
+1 MLSAV

-33 LSQMPD
+33 VSQMPD

-47 SFNLIGANAQV
+47 SLTLTGANAQV

-65 PVEEVLMAVEGVTE
+65 PIEEVLMTVEGVTE
-79 VRSTSSDGSATVTV
+79 VRSISSDGSAAVTV
-93 ELDLSRDVDVAVQE
+93 ELELSRNVDVAVQE
-107 IQTKLAQVSNKLPED
+107 IQTKLAQVSNKLPEEM
-122 LDPPVIT
+122 DPPVIT
-129 KSNPDDVPIIWI
+129 KSNPDDTPIIWV
-141 SLTAVGKTEREKML
+141 SLTAVDKSEKEKML
-155 FVKDFLKDRFQKIPG
+155 FVKDFLKDKFQKIPG

-185 VYLDPL
+185 VYLDPTQ
-191 KLSRNEIAVDDIVNT
+191 LSRNEIAVDDIVNT

-220 NRTSEISLRAVGEV
+220 NRTNEISLRAVGEV
-234 PTSEQ
+234 PTAEQ

-249 GSPLFRSIRLKDIAV
+249 GSPLFRSIRLKDISI

-283 VGIGIKKLKGAN
+283 VAIGIKKLKGAN
-295 AVRVGDLVKAKVRE
+295 AVQVGNLVKDKVKE
-309 LKPGLPQGYDL
+309 LKPKLPKGYDL
-320 NVSNDNT
+320 TISNDNT

-414 RHKEK
+414 RHREMKK
-419 GKTWLDASLEG
+419 SWFQAALEG
-430 AGEIRFAALAATLAV
+430 ATEIRFAALAATLAV

-457 IIGRYFLEFGA
+457 IIGRYFLEFGV
-468 TISVAVL
+468 TISVSVL

-485 PMRSSLYG
+485 PMRASLYA
-493 ESPGFSVSKYGT
+493 ENKKKNDKKSIFSVSAHEIWNRWISKI
-505 PSRFDVF
+505 
-512 SSDAKKKFGS
+512 
-522 YMDAVSIFKKS
+522 SIFKKM
-533 DPYMERFLS
+533 DPIMERFLE
-542 YSTDFYARSVDF
+542 YSTIFYERSIDF
-554 VLKYPKWILFGST
+554 VLKFPRWIVFGST
-567 ALFALSLGFFFLLKK
+567 ILFIGSLGFFFLLKK
-582 EFIPPQDMGRFIIR
+582 EFIPPQDMGRFIVR
-596 ARLPTGS
+596 ARLPLGS
-603 SLQRTDET
+603 SLQRTDEA
-611 MRKAEQYLLTRKEIE
+611 MKKVEQYLIQRKEIE
-626 KYMSNVGGFGG
+626 KYISNIGGFGG
-637 TESNA
+637 TEANT
-642 GMFFVT
+642 GMFFIT

-653 QRPKNPKTGKE
+653 HRPKNPKTGKE
-664 ITQSAFFGILRK
+664 ITQASLFSILRK

-710 GPDWRKLSELSVR
+710 GPDWNTLSSLSVK
-723 ILEKLKENKTVL
+723 ILDKLKESKILL
-735 DVDTDYVSGQKE
+735 DVDTDYVAGQKE

-752 DREAAALRGVSM
+752 NREAAALRGVSM

-797 KDKGEN
+797 REKGE
-803 ATVLPDISV
+803 TISIIPNIGV

-820 RLKEV
+820 KLKEV
-825 VNIQEKEALKTIT
+825 INIQEKEALKTIT

-843 RAIRIF
+843 RAIRVF
-849 GNPAPALGQTASTE
+849 GNPAPALGQNASTE

-874 DGYSVSITGSAKTAK
+874 EGYSVAMTGSAKTAK
-889 ESGDSLVSALFFGI
+889 ESGNSLTLALLFGI

-929 SFTGALVALYLFGQS
+929 SFTGALVALYVFGQS
-944 LNMYSFIGL
+944 FNMYSFIGL

-965 LLVEFVNHVRAE
+965 LLVEFVNHVRST
-977 GKDIR
+977 GKNIQ
-982 EAIREGCPI
+982 E
-991 RLRPVLMTS
+991 
-1000 FSSIAA
+1000 SI
-1006 ALPPALALGPGA
+1006 
-1018 ETRIPMAVTIL
+1018 
-1029 GGMILSTLIT
+1029 
-1039 LLVVPAAYYLG
+1039 
-1050 ERGGASQNK
+1050 
-1059 KTAAPAFQFSGS
+1059 
-1071 NPPNR
+1071 
-1076 TPRNKKK
+1076 
-1083 AGRIE
+1083 

>member
-1 MLSVV
+1 
-6 SIRNPIFSWMMMAA
+6 
-20 IILFGSIG
+20 
-28 FSRMG
+28 
-33 LSQMPD
+33 MPD

-47 SFNLIGANAQV
+47 SLTLVGANAQV

-65 PVEEVLMAVEGVTE
+65 PIEEVLMTVEGVTE
-79 VRSTSSDGSATVTV
+79 VRSISSDGSAAVTV
-93 ELDLSRDVDVAVQE
+93 ELELSRNVDVAVQE
-107 IQTKLAQVSNKLPED
+107 IQTKLAQVSNKLPEEM
-122 LDPPVIT
+122 DPPVIT
-129 KSNPDDVPIIWI
+129 KSNPDDTPIIWV
-141 SLTAVGKTEREKML
+141 SLTAVDKSEKEKML
-155 FVKDFLKDRFQKIPG
+155 FVKDFLKDKFQKIPG

-185 VYLDPL
+185 VYLDPTQ
-191 KLSRNEIAVDDIVNT
+191 LSRNEIAVDDIVNT

-220 NRTSEISLRAVGEV
+220 NRTNEISLRAVGEV
-234 PTSEQ
+234 PTAEQ

-249 GSPLFRSIRLKDIAV
+249 GSPLFRSIRLKDISI

-283 VGIGIKKLKGAN
+283 VAIGIKKLKGAN
-295 AVRVGDLVKAKVRE
+295 AVQVGDLVKNKVKE
-309 LKPGLPQGYDL
+309 LKPKLPKGYDL
-320 NVSNDNT
+320 TVSNDNT

-414 RHKEK
+414 RHREMKK
-419 GKTWLDASLEG
+419 SWFQAALEG
-430 AGEIRFAALAATLAV
+430 ATEIRFAALAATLAV

-457 IIGRYFLEFGA
+457 IIGRYFLEFGV
-468 TISVAVL
+468 TISVSVL

-485 PMRSSLYG
+485 PMRASLYA
-493 ESPGFSVSKYGT
+493 E
-505 PSRFDVF
+505 D
-512 SSDAKKKFGS
+512 KKKNDKKSIFS
-522 YMDAVSIFKKS
+522 ANAYEVWNRWISKISIFKKM
-533 DPYMERFLS
+533 DPIMERFLD
-542 YSTDFYARSVDF
+542 YSTFLYERSIDF
-554 VLKYPKWILFGST
+554 VLKFPRWIVFGST
-567 ALFALSLGFFFLLKK
+567 VLFIGSLGFFFLLKK
-582 EFIPPQDMGRFIIR
+582 EFIPPQDMGRFIVR
-596 ARLPTGS
+596 ARLPLGS

-611 MRKAEQYLLTRKEIE
+611 MKKVEQYLIQRKEIE
-626 KYMSNVGGFGG
+626 KYISNVGGFGG
-637 TESNA
+637 TEANT
-642 GMFFVT
+642 GMFFIT

-653 QRPKNPKTGKE
+653 HRPKNPKTGRE
-664 ITQSAFFGILRK
+664 VAQAALFSILRK

-710 GPDWRKLSELSVR
+710 GPDWNTLSSLSVK
-723 ILEKLKENKTVL
+723 ILDKLKESKILL
-735 DVDTDYVSGQKE
+735 DVDTDYVAGQKE

-752 DREAAALRGVSM
+752 NREAAALRGVSM

-797 KDKGEN
+797 REKGES
-803 ATVLPDISV
+803 ISVIPNIGV

-820 RLKEV
+820 KLKEII
-825 VNIQEKEALKTIT
+825 NIQEKEALKTIT

-843 RAIRIF
+843 RAIRVF
-849 GNPAPALGQTASTE
+849 GNPAPALGQNVSTE

-874 DGYSVSITGSAKTAK
+874 EGYSVAMTGSAKTAK
-889 ESGDSLVSALFFGI
+889 ESGNSLTLALLFGI

-929 SFTGALVALYLFGQS
+929 SFTGALVALYVFGQS
-944 LNMYSFIGL
+944 FNMYSFIGL

-965 LLVEFVNHVRAE
+965 LLVEFVNHVRST
-977 GKDIR
+977 GKNIQ
-982 EAIREGCPI
+982 ESIREGCPI

-1006 ALPPALALGPGA
+1006 AIPPALALGPGA

-1029 GGMILSTLIT
+1029 GGMTLSTLIT

-1050 ERGGASQNK
+1050 EK
-1059 KTAAPAFQFSGS
+1059 EVKTRPKTG
-1071 NPPNR
+1071 
-1076 TPRNKKK
+1076 K
-1083 AGRIE
+1083 I

>member
-1 MLSVV
+1 MLSAV

-33 LSQMPD
+33 VSQMPD

-47 SFNLIGANAQV
+47 SLTLTGANAQV

-65 PVEEVLMAVEGVTE
+65 PIEEVLMTVEGVTE
-79 VRSTSSDGSATVTV
+79 VRSISSDGSAAVTV
-93 ELDLSRDVDVAVQE
+93 ELELSRNVDVAVQE
-107 IQTKLAQVSNKLPED
+107 IQTKLAQVSNKLPEEM
-122 LDPPVIT
+122 DPPVIT
-129 KSNPDDVPIIWI
+129 KSNPDDTPIIWV
-141 SLTAVGKTEREKML
+141 SLTAVDKSEKEKML
-155 FVKDFLKDRFQKIPG
+155 FVKDFLKDKFQKIPG

-185 VYLDPL
+185 VYLDPTQ
-191 KLSRNEIAVDDIVNT
+191 LSRNEIAVDDIVNT

-220 NRTSEISLRAVGEV
+220 NRTNEISLRAVGEV
-234 PTSEQ
+234 PTAEQ

-249 GSPLFRSIRLKDIAV
+249 GSPLFRSIRLKDISI

-283 VGIGIKKLKGAN
+283 VAIGIKKLKGAN
-295 AVRVGDLVKAKVRE
+295 AVQVGDLVKNKVKE
-309 LKPGLPQGYDL
+309 LKPKLPKGYDL
-320 NVSNDNT
+320 TVSNDNT

-414 RHKEK
+414 RHREMKK
-419 GKTWLDASLEG
+419 SWFQAALEG
-430 AGEIRFAALAATLAV
+430 ATEIRFAALAATLAV

-457 IIGRYFLEFGA
+457 IIGRYFLEFGV
-468 TISVAVL
+468 TISVSVL

-485 PMRSSLYG
+485 PMRASLYA
-493 ESPGFSVSKYGT
+493 E
-505 PSRFDVF
+505 D
-512 SSDAKKKFGS
+512 KKKNDKKSIFS
-522 YMDAVSIFKKS
+522 ANAYEVWNRWISKTSIFKKM
-533 DPYMERFLS
+533 DPIMERFLD
-542 YSTDFYARSVDF
+542 YSTFLYQRSIDF
-554 VLKYPKWILFGST
+554 VLKFPRWIVFGST
-567 ALFALSLGFFFLLKK
+567 VLFIGSLGFFFLLKK
-582 EFIPPQDMGRFIIR
+582 EFIPPQDMGRFIVR
-596 ARLPTGS
+596 ARLPLGS

-611 MRKAEQYLLTRKEIE
+611 MKKVEQYLIQRKEIE
-626 KYMSNVGGFGG
+626 KYISNVGGFGG
-637 TESNA
+637 TEANT
-642 GMFFVT
+642 GMFFIT

-653 QRPKNPKTGKE
+653 HRPKNPKTGRE
-664 ITQSAFFGILRK
+664 VTQAALFSILRK

-710 GPDWRKLSELSVR
+710 GPDWNTLSSLSVK
-723 ILEKLKENKTVL
+723 ILDKLKESKILL
-735 DVDTDYVSGQKE
+735 DVDTDYVAGQKE

-752 DREAAALRGVSM
+752 NREAAALRGVSM

-797 KDKGEN
+797 REKGES
-803 ATVLPDISV
+803 ISVIPNIGV

-820 RLKEV
+820 KLKEV
-825 VNIQEKEALKTIT
+825 INIQEKEALKTIT

-843 RAIRIF
+843 RAIRVF
-849 GNPAPALGQTASTE
+849 GNPAPALGQNVSTE

-874 DGYSVSITGSAKTAK
+874 EGYSVAMTGSAKTAK
-889 ESGDSLVSALFFGI
+889 ESGNSLTLALLFGI

-929 SFTGALVALYLFGQS
+929 SFTGALVALYVFGQS
-944 LNMYSFIGL
+944 FNMYSFIGL

-965 LLVEFVNHVRAE
+965 LLVEFVNHVRST
-977 GKDIR
+977 GKNIQ
-982 EAIREGCPI
+982 ESIREGCPI

-1006 ALPPALALGPGA
+1006 AIPPALALGPGA

-1029 GGMILSTLIT
+1029 GGMTLSTLIT

-1050 ERGGASQNK
+1050 EK
-1059 KTAAPAFQFSGS
+1059 EVKTRPKTS
-1071 NPPNR
+1071 
-1076 TPRNKKK
+1076 K
-1083 AGRIE
+1083 I

>member
-1 MLSVV
+1 
-6 SIRNPIFSWMMMAA
+6 MAA

-33 LSQMPD
+33 VSQMPD

-47 SFNLIGANAQV
+47 SLTLTGANAQV

-65 PVEEVLMAVEGVTE
+65 PIEEVLMTVEGVTE
-79 VRSTSSDGSATVTV
+79 VRSISSDGSAAVTV
-93 ELDLSRDVDVAVQE
+93 ELELSRNVDVAVQE
-107 IQTKLAQVSNKLPED
+107 IQTKLAQVSNKLPEEM
-122 LDPPVIT
+122 DPPVIT
-129 KSNPDDVPIIWI
+129 KSNPDDTPIIWV
-141 SLTAVGKTEREKML
+141 SLTAVDKSEKEKML
-155 FVKDFLKDRFQKIPG
+155 FVKDFLKDKFQKIPG

-185 VYLDPL
+185 VYLDPTQ
-191 KLSRNEIAVDDIVNT
+191 LSRNEIAVDDIVNT

-220 NRTSEISLRAVGEV
+220 NRTNEISLRAVGEV
-234 PTSEQ
+234 PTAEQ

-249 GSPLFRSIRLKDIAV
+249 GSPLFRSIRLKDISI

-283 VGIGIKKLKGAN
+283 IAIGIKKLKGAN
-295 AVRVGDLVKAKVRE
+295 AVQVGNLVKDKVKE
-309 LKPGLPQGYDL
+309 LKPKLPKGYDL
-320 NVSNDNT
+320 TISNDNT

-414 RHKEK
+414 RHREMKK
-419 GKTWLDASLEG
+419 SWFQAALEG
-430 AGEIRFAALAATLAV
+430 ATEIRFAALAATLAV

-457 IIGRYFLEFGA
+457 IIGRYFLEFGV
-468 TISVAVL
+468 TISVSVL

-485 PMRSSLYG
+485 PMRASLYA
-493 ESPGFSVSKYGT
+493 ENKKKNDKKSIFSVSAHEIWNRWISKI
-505 PSRFDVF
+505 
-512 SSDAKKKFGS
+512 
-522 YMDAVSIFKKS
+522 SIFKKM
-533 DPYMERFLS
+533 DPIMERFLE
-542 YSTDFYARSVDF
+542 YSTIFYERSIDF
-554 VLKYPKWILFGST
+554 VLKFPRWIVFGST
-567 ALFALSLGFFFLLKK
+567 ILFIGSLGFFFLLKK
-582 EFIPPQDMGRFIIR
+582 EFIPPQDMGRFIVR
-596 ARLPTGS
+596 ARLPLGS
-603 SLQRTDET
+603 SLQRTDEA
-611 MRKAEQYLLTRKEIE
+611 MKKVEQYLIQRKEIE
-626 KYMSNVGGFGG
+626 KYISNIGGFGG
-637 TESNA
+637 TEANT
-642 GMFFVT
+642 GMFFIT

-653 QRPKNPKTGKE
+653 HRPKNPKTGKE
-664 ITQSAFFGILRK
+664 ITQASLFSILRK

-710 GPDWRKLSELSVR
+710 GPDWNTLSSLSVK
-723 ILEKLKENKTVL
+723 ILDKLKESKILL
-735 DVDTDYVSGQKE
+735 DVDTDYVAGQKE

-752 DREAAALRGVSM
+752 NREAAALRGVSM

-797 KDKGEN
+797 REKGE
-803 ATVLPDISV
+803 TISVIPNIGV

-820 RLKEV
+820 KLKEV
-825 VNIQEKEALKTIT
+825 INIQEKEALKTIT

-843 RAIRIF
+843 RAIRVF
-849 GNPAPALGQTASTE
+849 GNPAPDLGQNASTE

-874 DGYSVSITGSAKTAK
+874 EGYSVAMTGSAKTAK
-889 ESGDSLVSALFFGI
+889 ESGNSLTLALLFGI

-929 SFTGALVALYLFGQS
+929 SFTGALVALYVFGQS
-944 LNMYSFIGL
+944 FNMYSFIGL

-965 LLVEFVNHVRAE
+965 LLVEFVNHVRST
-977 GKDIR
+977 GKNIQ
-982 EAIREGCPI
+982 ESIREGCPI

-1006 ALPPALALGPGA
+1006 AIPPALALGPGA

-1029 GGMILSTLIT
+1029 GGMTLSTLIT

-1050 ERGGASQNK
+1050 EKEVKIQPKINK
-1059 KTAAPAFQFSGS
+1059 
-1071 NPPNR
+1071 
-1076 TPRNKKK
+1076 
-1083 AGRIE
+1083 I

>member
-1 MLSVV
+1 
-6 SIRNPIFSWMMMAA
+6 MAA

-33 LSQMPD
+33 VSQMPD

-47 SFNLIGANAQV
+47 SLTLTGANAQV

-65 PVEEVLMAVEGVTE
+65 PIEEVLMTVEGVTE
-79 VRSTSSDGSATVTV
+79 VRSISSDGSAAVTV
-93 ELDLSRDVDVAVQE
+93 ELELSRNVDVAVQE
-107 IQTKLAQVSNKLPED
+107 IQTKLAQVSNKLPEEM
-122 LDPPVIT
+122 DPPVIT
-129 KSNPDDVPIIWI
+129 KSNPDDTPIIWV
-141 SLTAVGKTEREKML
+141 SLTAVDKSEKEKML
-155 FVKDFLKDRFQKIPG
+155 FVKDFLKDKFQKIPG

-185 VYLDPL
+185 VYLDPTQ
-191 KLSRNEIAVDDIVNT
+191 LSKNEIAVDDIVNT

-220 NRTSEISLRAVGEV
+220 NRTNEISLRAVGEV
-234 PTSEQ
+234 PTAEQ

-249 GSPLFRSIRLKDIAV
+249 GSPLFRSIRLKDISI

-283 VGIGIKKLKGAN
+283 VAIGIKKLKGAN
-295 AVRVGDLVKAKVRE
+295 AVQVGNLVKDKVKE
-309 LKPGLPQGYDL
+309 LKPKLPKGYDL
-320 NVSNDNT
+320 TISNDNT

-414 RHKEK
+414 RHREMKK
-419 GKTWLDASLEG
+419 SWFQAALEG
-430 AGEIRFAALAATLAV
+430 ATEIRFAALAATLAV

-457 IIGRYFLEFGA
+457 IIGRYFLEFGV
-468 TISVAVL
+468 TISVSVL

-485 PMRSSLYG
+485 PMRASLYA
-493 ESPGFSVSKYGT
+493 ENKKKNDKKSIFSVSAHEIWNRWISKI
-505 PSRFDVF
+505 
-512 SSDAKKKFGS
+512 
-522 YMDAVSIFKKS
+522 SIFKKM
-533 DPYMERFLS
+533 DPIMERFLE
-542 YSTDFYARSVDF
+542 YSTIFYERSIDF
-554 VLKYPKWILFGST
+554 VLKFPRWIVFGST
-567 ALFALSLGFFFLLKK
+567 ILFIGSLGFFFLLKK
-582 EFIPPQDMGRFIIR
+582 EFIPPQDMGRFIVR
-596 ARLPTGS
+596 ARLPLGS
-603 SLQRTDET
+603 SLQRTDEA
-611 MRKAEQYLLTRKEIE
+611 MKKVEQYLIQRKEIE
-626 KYMSNVGGFGG
+626 KYISNIGGFGG
-637 TESNA
+637 TEANT
-642 GMFFVT
+642 GMFFIT

-653 QRPKNPKTGKE
+653 HRPKNPKTGKE
-664 ITQSAFFGILRK
+664 ITQASLFSILRK

-710 GPDWRKLSELSVR
+710 GPDWNTLSSLSVK
-723 ILEKLKENKTVL
+723 ILDKLKESKILL
-735 DVDTDYVSGQKE
+735 DVDTDYVAGQKE

-752 DREAAALRGVSM
+752 NREAAALRGVSM

-797 KDKGEN
+797 REKGE
-803 ATVLPDISV
+803 TISIIPNIGV

-820 RLKEV
+820 KLKEV
-825 VNIQEKEALKTIT
+825 INIQEKEALKTIT

-843 RAIRIF
+843 RAIRVF
-849 GNPAPALGQTASTE
+849 GNPAPALGQNASTE

-874 DGYSVSITGSAKTAK
+874 EGYSVAMTGSAKTAK
-889 ESGDSLVSALFFGI
+889 ESGNSLTLALLFGI

-929 SFTGALVALYLFGQS
+929 SFTGALVALYVFGQS
-944 LNMYSFIGL
+944 FNMYSFIGL

-965 LLVEFVNHVRAE
+965 LLVEFVNHVRST
-977 GKDIR
+977 GKNIQ
-982 EAIREGCPI
+982 ESIREGCPI

-1006 ALPPALALGPGA
+1006 AIPPALALGPGA

-1029 GGMILSTLIT
+1029 GGMTLSTLIT

-1050 ERGGASQNK
+1050 EKEVKIQPKINK
-1059 KTAAPAFQFSGS
+1059 
-1071 NPPNR
+1071 
-1076 TPRNKKK
+1076 
-1083 AGRIE
+1083 I

>member
-1 MLSVV
+1 MLSAI

-33 LSQMPD
+33 VSQMPD

-47 SFNLIGANAQV
+47 SLTLTGANAQV

-65 PVEEVLMAVEGVTE
+65 PIEEVLMTVEGVTE
-79 VRSTSSDGSATVTV
+79 VRSISSDGSAAVTV
-93 ELDLSRDVDVAVQE
+93 ELELSRNVDVAVQE
-107 IQTKLAQVSNKLPED
+107 IQTKLAQVSNKLPEEM
-122 LDPPVIT
+122 DPPVIT
-129 KSNPDDVPIIWI
+129 KSNPDDTPIIWV
-141 SLTAVGKTEREKML
+141 SLTAVDKSEKEKML
-155 FVKDFLKDRFQKIPG
+155 FVKDFLKDKFQKIPG

-185 VYLDPL
+185 VYLDPTQ
-191 KLSRNEIAVDDIVNT
+191 LSRNEIAVDDIVNT

-220 NRTSEISLRAVGEV
+220 NRTNEISLRAVGEV
-234 PTSEQ
+234 PTAEQ

-249 GSPLFRSIRLKDIAV
+249 GSPLFRSIRLKDISI

-283 VGIGIKKLKGAN
+283 AAIGIKKLKGAN
-295 AVRVGDLVKAKVRE
+295 AVQVGNLVKDKVKE
-309 LKPGLPQGYDL
+309 LKPQLPKGYDL
-320 NVSNDNT
+320 TISNDNT

-414 RHKEK
+414 RHREMKK
-419 GKTWLDASLEG
+419 SWFQAALEG
-430 AGEIRFAALAATLAV
+430 ATEIRFAALAATLAV

-457 IIGRYFLEFGA
+457 IIGRYFLEFGV
-468 TISVAVL
+468 TISVSVL

-485 PMRSSLYG
+485 PMRASLYA
-493 ESPGFSVSKYGT
+493 ENKKKNDKKSIFSVSAHEIWNRWISKI
-505 PSRFDVF
+505 
-512 SSDAKKKFGS
+512 
-522 YMDAVSIFKKS
+522 SIFKKM
-533 DPYMERFLS
+533 DPIMERFLE
-542 YSTDFYARSVDF
+542 YSTIFYERSIDF
-554 VLKYPKWILFGST
+554 VLKFPRWIVFGST
-567 ALFALSLGFFFLLKK
+567 ILFIGSLGFFFLLKK
-582 EFIPPQDMGRFIIR
+582 EFIPPQDMGRFIVR
-596 ARLPTGS
+596 ARLPLGS
-603 SLQRTDET
+603 SLQRTDEA
-611 MRKAEQYLLTRKEIE
+611 MKKVEQYLIQRKEIE
-626 KYMSNVGGFGG
+626 KYISNIGGFGG
-637 TESNA
+637 TEANT
-642 GMFFVT
+642 GMFFIT

-653 QRPKNPKTGKE
+653 HRPKNPKTGKE
-664 ITQSAFFGILRK
+664 ITQASLFSILRK

-710 GPDWRKLSELSVR
+710 GPDWNTLSSLSVK
-723 ILEKLKENKTVL
+723 ILDKLKESKILL
-735 DVDTDYVSGQKE
+735 DVDTDYVAGQKE

-752 DREAAALRGVSM
+752 NREAAALRGVSM

-797 KDKGEN
+797 REKGE
-803 ATVLPDISV
+803 TISVIPNIGV

-820 RLKEV
+820 KLKEV
-825 VNIQEKEALKTIT
+825 INIQEKEALKTIT

-843 RAIRIF
+843 RAIRVF
-849 GNPAPALGQTASTE
+849 GNPAPALGQNASTE

-874 DGYSVSITGSAKTAK
+874 EGYSVAMTGSAKTAK
-889 ESGDSLVSALFFGI
+889 ESGNSLTLALLFGI

-929 SFTGALVALYLFGQS
+929 SFTGALVALYVFGQS
-944 LNMYSFIGL
+944 FNMYSFIGL

-965 LLVEFVNHVRAE
+965 LLVEFVNHVRST
-977 GKDIR
+977 GKNIQ
-982 EAIREGCPI
+982 ESIREGCPI

-1006 ALPPALALGPGA
+1006 AIPPALALGPGA

-1029 GGMILSTLIT
+1029 GGMTLSTLIT

-1050 ERGGASQNK
+1050 EKEVKIQPKINK
-1059 KTAAPAFQFSGS
+1059 
-1071 NPPNR
+1071 
-1076 TPRNKKK
+1076 
-1083 AGRIE
+1083 I

>member
-1 MLSVV
+1 
-6 SIRNPIFSWMMMAA
+6 MAA

-33 LSQMPD
+33 VSQMPD

-47 SFNLIGANAQV
+47 SLTLTGANAQV

-65 PVEEVLMAVEGVTE
+65 PIEEVLMTVEGVTE
-79 VRSTSSDGSATVTV
+79 VRSISSDGSAAVTV
-93 ELDLSRDVDVAVQE
+93 ELELSRNVDVAVQE
-107 IQTKLAQVSNKLPED
+107 IQTKLAQVSNKLPEEM
-122 LDPPVIT
+122 DPPVIT
-129 KSNPDDVPIIWI
+129 KSNPDDTPIIWV
-141 SLTAVGKTEREKML
+141 SLTAVDKSEKEKML
-155 FVKDFLKDRFQKIPG
+155 FVKDFLKDKFQKIPG

-185 VYLDPL
+185 VYLDPTQ
-191 KLSRNEIAVDDIVNT
+191 LSRNEIAVDDIVNT

-220 NRTSEISLRAVGEV
+220 NRTNEISLRAVGEV
-234 PTSEQ
+234 PTAKQ

-249 GSPLFRSIRLKDIAV
+249 GSPLFRSIRLKDISI

-283 VGIGIKKLKGAN
+283 VAIGIKKLKGAN
-295 AVRVGDLVKAKVRE
+295 AVQVGNLVKDKVKE
-309 LKPGLPQGYDL
+309 LKPKLPKGYDL
-320 NVSNDNT
+320 TISNDNT

-414 RHKEK
+414 RHREMKK
-419 GKTWLDASLEG
+419 SWFQAALEG
-430 AGEIRFAALAATLAV
+430 ATEIRFAALAATLAV

-457 IIGRYFLEFGA
+457 IIGRYFLEFGV
-468 TISVAVL
+468 TISVSVL

-485 PMRSSLYG
+485 PMRASLYA
-493 ESPGFSVSKYGT
+493 ENKKKNDKKSIFSVSAHEIWNRWISKI
-505 PSRFDVF
+505 
-512 SSDAKKKFGS
+512 
-522 YMDAVSIFKKS
+522 SIFKKM
-533 DPYMERFLS
+533 DPIMERFLE
-542 YSTDFYARSVDF
+542 YSTIFYERSIDF
-554 VLKYPKWILFGST
+554 VLKFPRWIVFGST
-567 ALFALSLGFFFLLKK
+567 ILFIGSLGFFFLLKK
-582 EFIPPQDMGRFIIR
+582 EFIPPQDMGRFIVR
-596 ARLPTGS
+596 ARLPLGS
-603 SLQRTDET
+603 SLQRTDEA
-611 MRKAEQYLLTRKEIE
+611 MKKVEQYLIQRKEIE
-626 KYMSNVGGFGG
+626 KYISNIGGFGG
-637 TESNA
+637 TEANT
-642 GMFFVT
+642 GMFFIT

-653 QRPKNPKTGKE
+653 HRPKNPKTGKE
-664 ITQSAFFGILRK
+664 ITQASLFSILRK

-710 GPDWRKLSELSVR
+710 GPDWNTLSSLSVK
-723 ILEKLKENKTVL
+723 ILDKLKESKILL
-735 DVDTDYVSGQKE
+735 DVDTDYVAGQKE

-752 DREAAALRGVSM
+752 NREAAALRGVSM

-797 KDKGEN
+797 REKGE
-803 ATVLPDISV
+803 TISVIPNIGV

-820 RLKEV
+820 KLKEV
-825 VNIQEKEALKTIT
+825 INIQEKEALKTIT

-843 RAIRIF
+843 RAIRVF
-849 GNPAPALGQTASTE
+849 GNPAPALGQNASTE

-874 DGYSVSITGSAKTAK
+874 EGYSVAMTGSAKTAK
-889 ESGDSLVSALFFGI
+889 ESGNSLTLALLFGI

-929 SFTGALVALYLFGQS
+929 SFTGALVALYVFGQS
-944 LNMYSFIGL
+944 FNMYSFIGL

-965 LLVEFVNHVRAE
+965 LLVEFVNHVRST
-977 GKDIR
+977 GKNIQ
-982 EAIREGCPI
+982 ESIREGCPI

-1006 ALPPALALGPGA
+1006 AIPPALALGPGA

-1029 GGMILSTLIT
+1029 GGMTLSTLIT

-1050 ERGGASQNK
+1050 EKEVKIQPKINK
-1059 KTAAPAFQFSGS
+1059 
-1071 NPPNR
+1071 
-1076 TPRNKKK
+1076 
-1083 AGRIE
+1083 I

>member
-1 MLSVV
+1 MLSAV

-33 LSQMPD
+33 VSQMPD

-47 SFNLIGANAQV
+47 SLTLTGANAQV

-65 PVEEVLMAVEGVTE
+65 PIEEVLMTVEGVTE
-79 VRSTSSDGSATVTV
+79 VRSISSDGSAAVTV
-93 ELDLSRDVDVAVQE
+93 ELELSRNVDVAVQE
-107 IQTKLAQVSNKLPED
+107 IQTKLAQVSNKLPEEM
-122 LDPPVIT
+122 DPPVIT
-129 KSNPDDVPIIWI
+129 KSNPDDTPIIWV
-141 SLTAVGKTEREKML
+141 SLTAVDKSEKEKML
-155 FVKDFLKDRFQKIPG
+155 FVKDFLKDKFQKIPG

-185 VYLDPL
+185 VYLDPTQ
-191 KLSRNEIAVDDIVNT
+191 LSRNEIAVDDIVNT

-220 NRTSEISLRAVGEV
+220 NRTNEISLRAVGEV
-234 PTSEQ
+234 PTAEQ

-249 GSPLFRSIRLKDIAV
+249 GSPLFRSIRLKDISI

-283 VGIGIKKLKGAN
+283 VAIGIKKLKGAN
-295 AVRVGDLVKAKVRE
+295 AVQVGDLVKNKVKE
-309 LKPGLPQGYDL
+309 LKPKLPKGYDL
-320 NVSNDNT
+320 TVSNDNT

-414 RHKEK
+414 RHREMKK
-419 GKTWLDASLEG
+419 SWFQAALEG
-430 AGEIRFAALAATLAV
+430 ATEIRFAALAATLAV

-457 IIGRYFLEFGA
+457 IIGRYFLEFGV
-468 TISVAVL
+468 TISVSVL

-485 PMRSSLYG
+485 PMRASLYA
-493 ESPGFSVSKYGT
+493 EDKKKNDKKSIFSVNAHEVWNRWISKI
-505 PSRFDVF
+505 
-512 SSDAKKKFGS
+512 
-522 YMDAVSIFKKS
+522 SIFKKM
-533 DPYMERFLS
+533 DPIMERFLD
-542 YSTDFYARSVDF
+542 YSTFLYERSIDF
-554 VLKYPKWILFGST
+554 VLKFPRWIVFGST
-567 ALFALSLGFFFLLKK
+567 VLFIGSLGFFFLLKK
-582 EFIPPQDMGRFIIR
+582 EFIPPQDMGRFIVR
-596 ARLPTGS
+596 ARLPLGS

-611 MRKAEQYLLTRKEIE
+611 MKKVEQYLIQRKEIE
-626 KYMSNVGGFGG
+626 KYISNVGGFGG
-637 TESNA
+637 TEANT
-642 GMFFVT
+642 GMFFIT

-653 QRPKNPKTGKE
+653 HRPKNPKTGRE
-664 ITQSAFFGILRK
+664 VTQAALFSILRK

-710 GPDWRKLSELSVR
+710 GPDWNTLSSLSVK
-723 ILEKLKENKTVL
+723 ILDKLKESKILL
-735 DVDTDYVSGQKE
+735 DVDTDYVAGQKE

-752 DREAAALRGVSM
+752 NREAAALRGVSM

-797 KDKGEN
+797 REKGES
-803 ATVLPDISV
+803 ISVIPNIGV

-820 RLKEV
+820 KLKEV
-825 VNIQEKEALKTIT
+825 INIQEKEALKTIT

-843 RAIRIF
+843 RAIRVF
-849 GNPAPALGQTASTE
+849 GNPAPALGQNVSTE

-874 DGYSVSITGSAKTAK
+874 EGYSVAMTGSAKTAK
-889 ESGDSLVSALFFGI
+889 ESGNSLTLALLFGI

-929 SFTGALVALYLFGQS
+929 SFTGALVALYVFGQS
-944 LNMYSFIGL
+944 FNMYSFIGL

-965 LLVEFVNHVRAE
+965 LLVEFVNHVRST
-977 GKDIR
+977 GKNIQ
-982 EAIREGCPI
+982 ESIREGCPI

-1006 ALPPALALGPGA
+1006 AIPPALALGPGA

-1029 GGMILSTLIT
+1029 GGMTLSTLIT

-1050 ERGGASQNK
+1050 EK
-1059 KTAAPAFQFSGS
+1059 EVKTRPKTS
-1071 NPPNR
+1071 
-1076 TPRNKKK
+1076 K
-1083 AGRIE
+1083 I

>member
-1 MLSVV
+1 MLSAV

-33 LSQMPD
+33 VSQMPD

-47 SFNLIGANAQV
+47 SLTLVGANAQV

-65 PVEEVLMAVEGVTE
+65 PIEEVLMTVEGVTE
-79 VRSTSSDGSATVTV
+79 VRSISSDGSAAVTV
-93 ELDLSRDVDVAVQE
+93 ELELSRNVDVAVQE
-107 IQTKLAQVSNKLPED
+107 IQTKLAQVSNKLPEEM
-122 LDPPVIT
+122 DPPVIT
-129 KSNPDDVPIIWI
+129 KSNPDDTPIIWV
-141 SLTAVGKTEREKML
+141 SLTAVDKSEKEKML
-155 FVKDFLKDRFQKIPG
+155 FVKDFLKDKFQKIPG

-185 VYLDPL
+185 VYLDPTQ
-191 KLSRNEIAVDDIVNT
+191 LSRNEIAVDDIVNT

-220 NRTSEISLRAVGEV
+220 NRTNEISLRAVGEV
-234 PTSEQ
+234 PTAEQ

-249 GSPLFRSIRLKDIAV
+249 GSPLFRSIRLKDISI

-283 VGIGIKKLKGAN
+283 VAIGIKKLKGAN
-295 AVRVGDLVKAKVRE
+295 AVQVGDLVKNKVKE
-309 LKPGLPQGYDL
+309 LKPKLPKGYDL
-320 NVSNDNT
+320 TVSNDNT

-414 RHKEK
+414 RHREMKK
-419 GKTWLDASLEG
+419 SWFQAALEG
-430 AGEIRFAALAATLAV
+430 ATEIRFAALAATLAV

-457 IIGRYFLEFGA
+457 IIGRYFLEFGV
-468 TISVAVL
+468 TISVSVL

-485 PMRSSLYG
+485 PMRASLYA
-493 ESPGFSVSKYGT
+493 E
-505 PSRFDVF
+505 D
-512 SSDAKKKFGS
+512 KKKNDKKSIFS
-522 YMDAVSIFKKS
+522 ANAYEVWNRWISKISIFKKM
-533 DPYMERFLS
+533 DPIMERFLD
-542 YSTDFYARSVDF
+542 YSTFLYERSIDF
-554 VLKYPKWILFGST
+554 VLKFPRWIVFGST
-567 ALFALSLGFFFLLKK
+567 VLFIGSLGFFFLLKK
-582 EFIPPQDMGRFIIR
+582 EFIPPQDMGRFIVR
-596 ARLPTGS
+596 ARLPLGS

-611 MRKAEQYLLTRKEIE
+611 MKKVEQYLIQRKEIE
-626 KYMSNVGGFGG
+626 KYISNVGGFGG
-637 TESNA
+637 TEANT
-642 GMFFVT
+642 GMFFIT

-653 QRPKNPKTGKE
+653 HRPKNPKTGRE
-664 ITQSAFFGILRK
+664 VAQAALFSILRK

-710 GPDWRKLSELSVR
+710 GPDWNTLSSLSVK
-723 ILEKLKENKTVL
+723 ILDKLKESKILL
-735 DVDTDYVSGQKE
+735 DVDTDYVAGQKE

-752 DREAAALRGVSM
+752 NREAAALRGVSM

-797 KDKGEN
+797 REKGES
-803 ATVLPDISV
+803 ISIIPNIGV

-820 RLKEV
+820 KLKEII
-825 VNIQEKEALKTIT
+825 NIQEKEALKTIT

-843 RAIRIF
+843 RAIRVF
-849 GNPAPALGQTASTE
+849 GNPAPALGQNVSTE

-874 DGYSVSITGSAKTAK
+874 EGYSVAMTGSAKTAK
-889 ESGDSLVSALFFGI
+889 ESGNSLTLALLFGI

-929 SFTGALVALYLFGQS
+929 SFTGALVALYVFGQS
-944 LNMYSFIGL
+944 FNMYSFIGL

-965 LLVEFVNHVRAE
+965 LLVEFVNHVRST
-977 GKDIR
+977 GKNIQ
-982 EAIREGCPI
+982 ESIREGCPI

-1006 ALPPALALGPGA
+1006 AIPPALALGPGA

-1029 GGMILSTLIT
+1029 GGMTLSTLIT

-1050 ERGGASQNK
+1050 EK
-1059 KTAAPAFQFSGS
+1059 EVKTRPKTG
-1071 NPPNR
+1071 
-1076 TPRNKKK
+1076 K
-1083 AGRIE
+1083 I

>member
-1 MLSVV
+1 MLSTV
-6 SIRNPIFSWMMMAA
+6 SIQNPIFSWMMMAA
-20 IILFGSIG
+20 IIIFGSVG
-28 FSRMG
+28 FSKMG
-33 LSQMPD
+33 VSQMPD

-47 SFNLIGANAQV
+47 SLTLVGANAQV

-65 PVEEVLMAVEGVTE
+65 PIEEALMAVEGVTE
-79 VRSTSSDGSATVTV
+79 VRSISSDGSATITV
-93 ELDLSRDVDVAVQE
+93 ELELSRNVDVAVQE
-107 IQTKLAQVSNKLPED
+107 IQTKLAQVSNKLPEE
-122 LDPPVIT
+122 LDPAVIT
-129 KSNPDDVPIIWI
+129 KSNPDDVPIIWV
-141 SLTAVGKTEREKML
+141 SVTAVDRTEKEKML
-155 FVKDFLKDRFQKIPG
+155 FVKDFLKDKFQEISG

-220 NRTSEISLRAVGEV
+220 NRTNEISLRAVGEV
-234 PTSEQ
+234 PTAEQ

-249 GSPLFRSIRLKDIAV
+249 GSPLFRSIRLKDIAT
-264 VEDGLGEVRRISR
+264 VEDGLGEIRRISR

-283 VGIGIKKLKGAN
+283 VAIGIKKLKGAN
-295 AVRVGDLVKAKVRE
+295 AVQVGDLVKAKVKE
-309 LKPGLPQGYDL
+309 LKPRLPKGYDL
-320 NVSNDNT
+320 TISNDNT

-414 RHKEK
+414 RHREM
-419 GKTWLDASLEG
+419 GKSWFKAALEG
-430 AGEIRFAALAATLAV
+430 ALEIRFAALAATLAV

-457 IIGRYFLEFGA
+457 IIGRYFLEFGV

-485 PMRSSLYG
+485 PMRVSLYG
-493 ESPGFSVSKYGT
+493 EIKKEKSRLSSVFSVDARESWNRWI
-505 PSRFDVF
+505 SRISVF
-512 SSDAKKKFGS
+512 KR
-522 YMDAVSIFKKS
+522 MDPTI
-533 DPYMERFLS
+533 ERFLD
-542 YSTDFYARSVDF
+542 YSADLYARSIDF
-554 VLKYPKWILFGST
+554 VLKYPRWVVFGST
-567 ALFALSLGFFFLLKK
+567 ALFILSLGFFFLLKK
-582 EFIPPQDMGRFIIR
+582 EFIPPQDMGRFIVR
-596 ARLPTGS
+596 ARLPLGS
-603 SLQRTDET
+603 SLQRTDEV
-611 MRKAEQYLLTRKEIE
+611 MKKVELYLINRKEIE
-626 KYMSNVGGFGG
+626 KYISNVGGFGG
-637 TESNA
+637 TEANT

-653 QRPKNPKTGKE
+653 HRPKNPKTGKE
-664 ITQSAFFGILRK
+664 FTQSALFGILRK

-687 SVQDLSQRGFSAGRG
+687 SMQDLSQRGFSAGRG

-710 GPDWRKLSELSVR
+710 GPDWKTLSALSVQ
-723 ILEKLKENKTVL
+723 ILDKLKESKAVL
-735 DVDTDYVSGQKE
+735 DVDTDYVAGQKE
-747 LRLVT
+747 LRLIT
-752 DREAAALRGVSM
+752 NREAAALRGVSM

-785 NGRSYDVRVKIQ
+785 NGRSYDVRVKIR
-797 KDKGEN
+797 KDQGETI
-803 ATVLPDISV
+803 AVIPDIGV

-820 RLKEV
+820 KLKEIV
-825 VNIQEKEALKTIT
+825 SIQEKEALKTIT

-843 RAIRIF
+843 RAIRVF
-849 GNPAPALGQTASTE
+849 GNPAPALGQTVSTE
-863 KALEIAKEILP
+863 KALEIAREVLP

-889 ESGDSLVSALFFGI
+889 ESGESLTLALTFGI

-929 SFTGALVALYLFGQS
+929 SFTGALVSLYLFGQS
-944 LNMYSFIGL
+944 FNMYSFIGL

-965 LLVEFVNHVRAE
+965 LLVEFVNHIRST
-977 GKDIR
+977 GKSIR
-982 EAIREGCPI
+982 ESVKEGCPI

-1006 ALPPALALGPGA
+1006 AIPPALALGPGA

-1029 GGMILSTLIT
+1029 GGMTLSTLIT

-1050 ERGGASQNK
+1050 EKEKR
-1059 KTAAPAFQFSGS
+1059 
-1071 NPPNR
+1071 
-1076 TPRNKKK
+1076 
-1083 AGRIE
+1083 

>member
-1 MLSVV
+1 MLSTV
-6 SIRNPIFSWMMMAA
+6 SIQNPIFSWMMMAA
-20 IILFGSIG
+20 IIIFGSVG

-33 LSQMPD
+33 VSQMPD

-47 SFNLIGANAQV
+47 SLTLVGANAQV

-65 PVEEVLMAVEGVTE
+65 PIEEALMAVEGVTE
-79 VRSTSSDGSATVTV
+79 IRSISSDGSATITV
-93 ELDLSRDVDVAVQE
+93 ELELSRNVDVAVQE
-107 IQTKLAQVSNKLPED
+107 IQTKLAQVSNKLPEE
-122 LDPPVIT
+122 LDPAVIT
-129 KSNPDDVPIIWI
+129 KSNPDDVPIIWV
-141 SLTAVGKTEREKML
+141 SVTAVDRTEKEKML
-155 FVKDFLKDRFQKIPG
+155 FVKDFLKDKFQEISG

-220 NRTSEISLRAVGEV
+220 NRTNEISLRAVGEV
-234 PTSEQ
+234 PTAEQ

-249 GSPLFRSIRLKDIAV
+249 GSPLFRSIRLKDIAT
-264 VEDGLGEVRRISR
+264 VEDGLGEIRRISR

-283 VGIGIKKLKGAN
+283 VAIGIKKLKGAN
-295 AVRVGDLVKAKVRE
+295 AVQVGDLVKAKVKE
-309 LKPGLPQGYDL
+309 LKLRLPKGYDL
-320 NVSNDNT
+320 TISNDNT

-414 RHKEK
+414 RHREM
-419 GKTWLDASLEG
+419 GKSWFKAALEG
-430 AGEIRFAALAATLAV
+430 ALEIRFAALAATLAV

-457 IIGRYFLEFGA
+457 IIGRYFLEFGV

-485 PMRSSLYG
+485 PMRVSLY
-493 ESPGFSVSKYGT
+493 EEIKKEKSRLSSVFSVDARESWDRWI
-505 PSRFDVF
+505 SRISVF
-512 SSDAKKKFGS
+512 KR
-522 YMDAVSIFKKS
+522 MDPAI
-533 DPYMERFLS
+533 ERFLD
-542 YSTDFYARSVDF
+542 YSAGLYARSIDF
-554 VLKYPKWILFGST
+554 VLKYPRWVVFGST
-567 ALFALSLGFFFLLKK
+567 ALFILSLGFFFLLKK
-582 EFIPPQDMGRFIIR
+582 EFIPPQDMGRFIVR
-596 ARLPTGS
+596 ARLPLGS
-603 SLQRTDET
+603 SLQRTDEV
-611 MRKAEQYLLTRKEIE
+611 MKKVELYLINRKEIE
-626 KYMSNVGGFGG
+626 KYISNVGGFGG
-637 TESNA
+637 TEANT

-653 QRPKNPKTGKE
+653 HRPKNPKTGKE
-664 ITQSAFFGILRK
+664 FTQSALFGILRK
-676 DLKELVPEATF
+676 DLKELAPEATF
-687 SVQDLSQRGFSAGRG
+687 SMQDLSQRGFSAGRG

-710 GPDWRKLSELSVR
+710 GPDWKTLSALSVR
-723 ILEKLKENKTVL
+723 ILDKLKESKVVL
-735 DVDTDYVSGQKE
+735 DVDTDYVAGQKE
-747 LRLVT
+747 LRLIT
-752 DREAAALRGVSM
+752 NREAAALRGVSM

-785 NGRSYDVRVKIQ
+785 NGRSYDVRVKIR
-797 KDKGEN
+797 KDQGETI
-803 ATVLPDISV
+803 AIIPDIGV

-820 RLKEV
+820 KLKEIV
-825 VNIQEKEALKTIT
+825 SIQEKEALKTIT

-843 RAIRIF
+843 RAIRVF
-849 GNPAPALGQTASTE
+849 GNPAPALGQTVSTE
-863 KALEIAKEILP
+863 KALEIAREILP

-889 ESGDSLVSALFFGI
+889 ESGESLTLALTFGI

-929 SFTGALVALYLFGQS
+929 SFTGALVSLYLFGQS
-944 LNMYSFIGL
+944 FNMYSFIGL

-965 LLVEFVNHVRAE
+965 LLVEFVNHIRST
-977 GKDIR
+977 GKSIR
-982 EAIREGCPI
+982 ESVKEGCPI

-1006 ALPPALALGPGA
+1006 AIPPALALGPGA

-1029 GGMILSTLIT
+1029 GGMTLSTLIT

-1050 ERGGASQNK
+1050 EKEKR
-1059 KTAAPAFQFSGS
+1059 
-1071 NPPNR
+1071 
-1076 TPRNKKK
+1076 
-1083 AGRIE
+1083 

>member
-1 MLSVV
+1 MLSAV

-33 LSQMPD
+33 VSQMPD

-47 SFNLIGANAQV
+47 SLTLTGANAQV

-65 PVEEVLMAVEGVTE
+65 PIEEVLMTVEGVTE
-79 VRSTSSDGSATVTV
+79 VRSISSDGSAAVTV
-93 ELDLSRDVDVAVQE
+93 ELELSRNVDVAVQE
-107 IQTKLAQVSNKLPED
+107 IQTKLAQVSNKLPEEM
-122 LDPPVIT
+122 DPPVIT
-129 KSNPDDVPIIWI
+129 KSNPDDTPIIWV
-141 SLTAVGKTEREKML
+141 SLTAVDKSEKEKML
-155 FVKDFLKDRFQKIPG
+155 FVKDFLKDKFQKIPG

-185 VYLDPL
+185 VYLDPTQ
-191 KLSRNEIAVDDIVNT
+191 LSRNEIAVDDIVNT

-220 NRTSEISLRAVGEV
+220 NRTNEISLRAVGEV
-234 PTSEQ
+234 PTAEQ

-249 GSPLFRSIRLKDIAV
+249 GSPLFRSIRLKDISI

-283 VGIGIKKLKGAN
+283 VAIGIKKLKGAN
-295 AVRVGDLVKAKVRE
+295 AVQVGDLVKNKVKE
-309 LKPGLPQGYDL
+309 LKPKLPKGYDL
-320 NVSNDNT
+320 TISNDNT

-414 RHKEK
+414 RHREMKK
-419 GKTWLDASLEG
+419 SWFQAALEG
-430 AGEIRFAALAATLAV
+430 ATEIRFAALAATLAV

-457 IIGRYFLEFGA
+457 IIGRYFLEFGV
-468 TISVAVL
+468 TISVSVL

-485 PMRSSLYG
+485 PMRASLYA
-493 ESPGFSVSKYGT
+493 EDKKKNDKKSIFSVNAHEVWNRWISKI
-505 PSRFDVF
+505 
-512 SSDAKKKFGS
+512 
-522 YMDAVSIFKKS
+522 SIFKKM
-533 DPYMERFLS
+533 DPIMERFLD
-542 YSTDFYARSVDF
+542 YSTFLYERSIDF
-554 VLKYPKWILFGST
+554 VLKFPRWIVFGST
-567 ALFALSLGFFFLLKK
+567 VLFIGSLGFFFLLKK
-582 EFIPPQDMGRFIIR
+582 EFIPPQDMGRFIVR
-596 ARLPTGS
+596 ARLPLGS

-611 MRKAEQYLLTRKEIE
+611 MKKVEQYLIQRKEIE
-626 KYMSNVGGFGG
+626 KYISNVGGFGG
-637 TESNA
+637 TEANT
-642 GMFFVT
+642 GMFFIT

-653 QRPKNPKTGKE
+653 HRPKNPKTGRE
-664 ITQSAFFGILRK
+664 VTQAALFSILRK

-687 SVQDLSQRGFSAGRG
+687 SMQDLSQRGFSAGRG

-710 GPDWRKLSELSVR
+710 GPDWNTLSSLSVK
-723 ILEKLKENKTVL
+723 ILDKLKESKILL
-735 DVDTDYVSGQKE
+735 DVDTDYVAGQKE

-752 DREAAALRGVSM
+752 NREAAALRGVSM

-797 KDKGEN
+797 REKGES
-803 ATVLPDISV
+803 ISVIPNIGV

-820 RLKEV
+820 KLKEV
-825 VNIQEKEALKTIT
+825 INIQEKEALKTIT

-843 RAIRIF
+843 RAIRVF
-849 GNPAPALGQTASTE
+849 GNPAPALGQNVSTE

-874 DGYSVSITGSAKTAK
+874 EGYSVAMTGSAKTAK
-889 ESGDSLVSALFFGI
+889 ESGNSLTLALLFGI

-929 SFTGALVALYLFGQS
+929 SFTGALVALYVFGQS
-944 LNMYSFIGL
+944 FNMYSFIGL

-965 LLVEFVNHVRAE
+965 LLVEFVNHVRST
-977 GKDIR
+977 GKNIQ
-982 EAIREGCPI
+982 ESIREGCPI

-1006 ALPPALALGPGA
+1006 AIPPALALGPGA

-1029 GGMILSTLIT
+1029 GGMTLSTLIT

-1050 ERGGASQNK
+1050 EK
-1059 KTAAPAFQFSGS
+1059 EVKTRPKTS
-1071 NPPNR
+1071 
-1076 TPRNKKK
+1076 K
-1083 AGRIE
+1083 I

>member
-1 MLSVV
+1 MLSAV

-33 LSQMPD
+33 VSQMPD

-47 SFNLIGANAQV
+47 SLTLTGANAQV

-65 PVEEVLMAVEGVTE
+65 PIEEVLMTVEGVTE
-79 VRSTSSDGSATVTV
+79 VRSISSDGSAAVTV
-93 ELDLSRDVDVAVQE
+93 ELELSRNVDVAVQE
-107 IQTKLAQVSNKLPED
+107 IQTKLAQVSNKLPEEM
-122 LDPPVIT
+122 DPPVIT
-129 KSNPDDVPIIWI
+129 KSNPDDTPIIWV
-141 SLTAVGKTEREKML
+141 SLTAVDKSEKEKML
-155 FVKDFLKDRFQKIPG
+155 FVKDFLKDKFQKIPG

-185 VYLDPL
+185 VYLDPTQ
-191 KLSRNEIAVDDIVNT
+191 LSRNEIAVDDIVNT

-220 NRTSEISLRAVGEV
+220 NRTNEISLRAVGEV
-234 PTSEQ
+234 PTAEQ

-249 GSPLFRSIRLKDIAV
+249 GSPLFRSIRLKDISI

-283 VGIGIKKLKGAN
+283 VAIGIKKLKGAN
-295 AVRVGDLVKAKVRE
+295 AVQVGNLVKDKVKE
-309 LKPGLPQGYDL
+309 LKPKLPKGYDL
-320 NVSNDNT
+320 TISNDNT

-414 RHKEK
+414 RHREMKK
-419 GKTWLDASLEG
+419 SWFQAALEG
-430 AGEIRFAALAATLAV
+430 ATEIRFAALAATLAV

-457 IIGRYFLEFGA
+457 IIGRYFLEFGV
-468 TISVAVL
+468 TISVSVL

-485 PMRSSLYG
+485 PMRASLYA
-493 ESPGFSVSKYGT
+493 ENKKKNDKKSIFSVSAHEIWNRWISKI
-505 PSRFDVF
+505 
-512 SSDAKKKFGS
+512 
-522 YMDAVSIFKKS
+522 SIFKKM
-533 DPYMERFLS
+533 DPIMERFLE
-542 YSTDFYARSVDF
+542 YSTIFYERSIDF
-554 VLKYPKWILFGST
+554 VLKFPRWIVFGST
-567 ALFALSLGFFFLLKK
+567 ILFIGSLGFFFLLKK
-582 EFIPPQDMGRFIIR
+582 EFIPPQDMGRFIVR
-596 ARLPTGS
+596 ARLPLGS
-603 SLQRTDET
+603 SLQRTDEA
-611 MRKAEQYLLTRKEIE
+611 MKKVEQYLIQRKEIE
-626 KYMSNVGGFGG
+626 KYISNIGGFGG
-637 TESNA
+637 TEANT
-642 GMFFVT
+642 GMFFIT

-653 QRPKNPKTGKE
+653 HRPKNPKTGKE
-664 ITQSAFFGILRK
+664 ITQASLFSILRK

-710 GPDWRKLSELSVR
+710 GPDWNTLSSLSVK
-723 ILEKLKENKTVL
+723 ILDKLKESKILL
-735 DVDTDYVSGQKE
+735 DVDTDYVAGQKE

-752 DREAAALRGVSM
+752 NREAAALRGVSM

-797 KDKGEN
+797 REKGE
-803 ATVLPDISV
+803 TISVIPNIGV

-820 RLKEV
+820 KLKEV
-825 VNIQEKEALKTIT
+825 INIQEKEALKTIT

-843 RAIRIF
+843 RAIRVF
-849 GNPAPALGQTASTE
+849 GNPAPALGQNASTE

-874 DGYSVSITGSAKTAK
+874 EGYSVAMTGSAKTAK
-889 ESGDSLVSALFFGI
+889 ESGNSLTLALLFGI

-916 LKQPLYILLAMPF
+916 LKQPLYILLAIPF
-929 SFTGALVALYLFGQS
+929 SFTGALVALYVFGQS
-944 LNMYSFIGL
+944 FNMYSFIGL

-965 LLVEFVNHVRAE
+965 LLVEFVNHVRST
-977 GKDIR
+977 GKNIQ
-982 EAIREGCPI
+982 ESIREGCPI

-1006 ALPPALALGPGA
+1006 AIPPALALGPGA

-1029 GGMILSTLIT
+1029 GGMTLSTLIT

-1050 ERGGASQNK
+1050 EKEVKIQPKINK
-1059 KTAAPAFQFSGS
+1059 
-1071 NPPNR
+1071 
-1076 TPRNKKK
+1076 
-1083 AGRIE
+1083 I

>member
-1 MLSVV
+1 MLSTV
-6 SIRNPIFSWMMMAA
+6 SIQNPIFSWMMMAA
-20 IILFGSIG
+20 IIIFGSVG

-33 LSQMPD
+33 VSQMPD

-47 SFNLIGANAQV
+47 SLTLVGANAQV

-65 PVEEVLMAVEGVTE
+65 PIEEALMAVEGVTE
-79 VRSTSSDGSATVTV
+79 IRSISSDGSATITV
-93 ELDLSRDVDVAVQE
+93 ELELSRNVDVAVQE
-107 IQTKLAQVSNKLPED
+107 IQTKLAQVSNKLPEE
-122 LDPPVIT
+122 LDPAVIT
-129 KSNPDDVPIIWI
+129 KSNPDDVPIIWV
-141 SLTAVGKTEREKML
+141 SVTAVDRTEKEKML
-155 FVKDFLKDRFQKIPG
+155 FVKDFLKDKFQEISG

-220 NRTSEISLRAVGEV
+220 NRTNEISLRAVGEV
-234 PTSEQ
+234 PTAEQ

-249 GSPLFRSIRLKDIAV
+249 GSPLFRSIRLKDIAT
-264 VEDGLGEVRRISR
+264 VEDGLGEIRRISR

-283 VGIGIKKLKGAN
+283 VAIGIKKLKGAN
-295 AVRVGDLVKAKVRE
+295 AVQVGDLVKAKVKE
-309 LKPGLPQGYDL
+309 LKPRLPKGYDL
-320 NVSNDNT
+320 TISNDNT

-414 RHKEK
+414 RHREM
-419 GKTWLDASLEG
+419 GKSWFKAALEG
-430 AGEIRFAALAATLAV
+430 ALEIRFAALAATLAV

-457 IIGRYFLEFGA
+457 IIGRYFLEFGV

-485 PMRSSLYG
+485 PMRVSLYG
-493 ESPGFSVSKYGT
+493 EIKKEKSRLSSVFSVDARESWNRWI
-505 PSRFDVF
+505 SRISVF
-512 SSDAKKKFGS
+512 KR
-522 YMDAVSIFKKS
+522 MDPTI
-533 DPYMERFLS
+533 ERFLD
-542 YSTDFYARSVDF
+542 YSADLYARSIDF
-554 VLKYPKWILFGST
+554 VLKYPRWVVFGST
-567 ALFALSLGFFFLLKK
+567 ALFILSLGFFFLLKK
-582 EFIPPQDMGRFIIR
+582 EFIPPQDMGRFIVR
-596 ARLPTGS
+596 ARLPLGS
-603 SLQRTDET
+603 SLQRTDE
-611 MRKAEQYLLTRKEIE
+611 MMKKVELYLINRKEIE
-626 KYMSNVGGFGG
+626 KYISNVGGFGG
-637 TESNA
+637 TEANT

-653 QRPKNPKTGKE
+653 HRPKNPKTGKE
-664 ITQSAFFGILRK
+664 FTQSALFGILRK
-676 DLKELVPEATF
+676 DLKELAPEATF
-687 SVQDLSQRGFSAGRG
+687 SMQDLSQRGFSAGRG

-710 GPDWRKLSELSVR
+710 GPDWKTLSALSVQ
-723 ILEKLKENKTVL
+723 ILDKLKESKAVL
-735 DVDTDYVSGQKE
+735 DVDTDYVAGQKE
-747 LRLVT
+747 LRLIT
-752 DREAAALRGVSM
+752 NREAAALRGVSM

-785 NGRSYDVRVKIQ
+785 NGRSYDVRVKIR
-797 KDKGEN
+797 KDQGETI
-803 ATVLPDISV
+803 AVIPDIGV

-820 RLKEV
+820 KLKEIV
-825 VNIQEKEALKTIT
+825 SIQEKEALKTIT

-843 RAIRIF
+843 RAIRVF
-849 GNPAPALGQTASTE
+849 GNPAPALGQTVSTE
-863 KALEIAKEILP
+863 KALEIAREILP

-889 ESGDSLVSALFFGI
+889 ESGESLTLALTFGI

-929 SFTGALVALYLFGQS
+929 SFTGALVSLYLFGQS
-944 LNMYSFIGL
+944 FNMYSFIGL

-965 LLVEFVNHVRAE
+965 LLVEFVNHIRST
-977 GKDIR
+977 GKSIR
-982 EAIREGCPI
+982 ESVKEGCPI

-1006 ALPPALALGPGA
+1006 AIPPALALGPGA

-1029 GGMILSTLIT
+1029 GGMTLSTLIT

-1050 ERGGASQNK
+1050 EKEKR
-1059 KTAAPAFQFSGS
+1059 
-1071 NPPNR
+1071 
-1076 TPRNKKK
+1076 
-1083 AGRIE
+1083 

>member
-1 MLSVV
+1 MLSAV

-33 LSQMPD
+33 VSQMPD

-47 SFNLIGANAQV
+47 SLTLTGANAQV

-65 PVEEVLMAVEGVTE
+65 PIEEVLMTVEGVTE
-79 VRSTSSDGSATVTV
+79 VRSISSDGSAAVTV
-93 ELDLSRDVDVAVQE
+93 ELELSRNVDVAVQE
-107 IQTKLAQVSNKLPED
+107 IQTKLAQVSNKLPEEM
-122 LDPPVIT
+122 DPPVIT
-129 KSNPDDVPIIWI
+129 KSNPDDTPIIWV
-141 SLTAVGKTEREKML
+141 SLTAVDKSEKEKML
-155 FVKDFLKDRFQKIPG
+155 FVKDFLKDKFQKIPG

-185 VYLDPL
+185 VYLDPTQ
-191 KLSRNEIAVDDIVNT
+191 LSRNEIAVDDIVNT

-220 NRTSEISLRAVGEV
+220 NRTNEISLRAVGEV
-234 PTSEQ
+234 PTAEQ

-249 GSPLFRSIRLKDIAV
+249 GSPLFRSIRLKDISI

-283 VGIGIKKLKGAN
+283 VAIGIKKLKGAN
-295 AVRVGDLVKAKVRE
+295 AVQVGNLVKDKVKE
-309 LKPGLPQGYDL
+309 LKPKLPKGYDL
-320 NVSNDNT
+320 TISNDNT

-414 RHKEK
+414 RHREMKK
-419 GKTWLDASLEG
+419 SWFQAALEG
-430 AGEIRFAALAATLAV
+430 ATEIRFAALAATLAV

-457 IIGRYFLEFGA
+457 IIGRYFLEFGV
-468 TISVAVL
+468 TISVSVL

-485 PMRSSLYG
+485 PMRASLYA
-493 ESPGFSVSKYGT
+493 ENKKKNDKKSIFSVSAHEIWNRWISKI
-505 PSRFDVF
+505 
-512 SSDAKKKFGS
+512 
-522 YMDAVSIFKKS
+522 SIFKKM
-533 DPYMERFLS
+533 DPIMERFLE
-542 YSTDFYARSVDF
+542 YSTIFYERSIDF
-554 VLKYPKWILFGST
+554 VLKFPRWIVFGST
-567 ALFALSLGFFFLLKK
+567 ILFIGSLGFFFLLKK
-582 EFIPPQDMGRFIIR
+582 EFIPPQDMGRFIVR
-596 ARLPTGS
+596 ARLPLGS
-603 SLQRTDET
+603 SLQRTDEA
-611 MRKAEQYLLTRKEIE
+611 MKKVEQYLIQRKEIE
-626 KYMSNVGGFGG
+626 KYISNIGGFGG
-637 TESNA
+637 TEANT
-642 GMFFVT
+642 GMFFIT

-653 QRPKNPKTGKE
+653 HRPKNPKTGKE
-664 ITQSAFFGILRK
+664 ITQASLFSILRK

-710 GPDWRKLSELSVR
+710 GPDWNTLSSLSVK
-723 ILEKLKENKTVL
+723 ILDKLKESKILL
-735 DVDTDYVSGQKE
+735 DVDTDYVAGQKE

-752 DREAAALRGVSM
+752 NREAAALRGVSM

-797 KDKGEN
+797 REKGE
-803 ATVLPDISV
+803 TISVIPNIGV

-820 RLKEV
+820 KLKEV
-825 VNIQEKEALKTIT
+825 INIQEKEALKTIT

-843 RAIRIF
+843 RAIRVF
-849 GNPAPALGQTASTE
+849 GNPAPALGQNASTE

-874 DGYSVSITGSAKTAK
+874 EGYSVAMTGSAKTAK
-889 ESGDSLVSALFFGI
+889 ESGNSLTLALLFGI

-929 SFTGALVALYLFGQS
+929 SFTGALVALYVFGQS
-944 LNMYSFIGL
+944 FNMYSFIGL

-965 LLVEFVNHVRAE
+965 LLVEFVNHVRST
-977 GKDIR
+977 GKNIQ
-982 EAIREGCPI
+982 ESIREGCPT

-1006 ALPPALALGPGA
+1006 AIPPALALGPGA

-1029 GGMILSTLIT
+1029 GGMTLSTLIT

-1050 ERGGASQNK
+1050 EKEVKIQPKINK
-1059 KTAAPAFQFSGS
+1059 
-1071 NPPNR
+1071 
-1076 TPRNKKK
+1076 
-1083 AGRIE
+1083 I

>member
-1 MLSVV
+1 MLSAV

-33 LSQMPD
+33 VSQMPD

-47 SFNLIGANAQV
+47 SLTLTGANAQV

-65 PVEEVLMAVEGVTE
+65 PIEEVLMTVEGVTE
-79 VRSTSSDGSATVTV
+79 VRSISSDGSAAVTV
-93 ELDLSRDVDVAVQE
+93 ELELSRNVDVAVQE
-107 IQTKLAQVSNKLPED
+107 IQTKLAQVSNKLPEEM
-122 LDPPVIT
+122 DPPVIT
-129 KSNPDDVPIIWI
+129 KSNPDDTPIIWV
-141 SLTAVGKTEREKML
+141 SLTAVDKSEKEKML
-155 FVKDFLKDRFQKIPG
+155 FVKDFLKDKFQKIPG

-185 VYLDPL
+185 VYLDPTQ
-191 KLSRNEIAVDDIVNT
+191 LSRNEIAVDDIVNT

-220 NRTSEISLRAVGEV
+220 NRTNEISLRAVGEV
-234 PTSEQ
+234 PTAEQ

-249 GSPLFRSIRLKDIAV
+249 GSPLFRSIRLKDISI

-283 VGIGIKKLKGAN
+283 VAIGIKKLKGAN
-295 AVRVGDLVKAKVRE
+295 AVQVGDLVKNKVKE
-309 LKPGLPQGYDL
+309 LKPKLPKGYDL
-320 NVSNDNT
+320 TISNDNT

-414 RHKEK
+414 RHREMKK
-419 GKTWLDASLEG
+419 SWFQAALEG
-430 AGEIRFAALAATLAV
+430 ATEIRFAALAATLAV

-457 IIGRYFLEFGA
+457 IIGRYFLEFGV
-468 TISVAVL
+468 TISVSVL

-485 PMRSSLYG
+485 PMRASLYA
-493 ESPGFSVSKYGT
+493 E
-505 PSRFDVF
+505 D
-512 SSDAKKKFGS
+512 KKKNDKKSIFS
-522 YMDAVSIFKKS
+522 ANAYEVWNRWISKISIFKKM
-533 DPYMERFLS
+533 DPIMERFLD
-542 YSTDFYARSVDF
+542 YSTFLYERSIDF
-554 VLKYPKWILFGST
+554 VLKFPRWIVFGST
-567 ALFALSLGFFFLLKK
+567 VLFIGSLGFFFLLKK
-582 EFIPPQDMGRFIIR
+582 EFIPPQDMGRFIVR
-596 ARLPTGS
+596 ARLPLGS

-611 MRKAEQYLLTRKEIE
+611 MKKVEQYLIQRKEIE
-626 KYMSNVGGFGG
+626 KYISNVGGFGG
-637 TESNA
+637 TEANT
-642 GMFFVT
+642 GMFFIT

-653 QRPKNPKTGKE
+653 HRPKNPKTGRE
-664 ITQSAFFGILRK
+664 VTQAALFSILRK

-710 GPDWRKLSELSVR
+710 GPDWNTLSSLSVK
-723 ILEKLKENKTVL
+723 ILDKLKESKILL
-735 DVDTDYVSGQKE
+735 DVDTDYVAGQKE

-752 DREAAALRGVSM
+752 NREAAALRGVSM

-797 KDKGEN
+797 REKGES
-803 ATVLPDISV
+803 ISVIPNIGV

-820 RLKEV
+820 KLKEII
-825 VNIQEKEALKTIT
+825 NIQEKEALKTIT

-843 RAIRIF
+843 RAIRVF
-849 GNPAPALGQTASTE
+849 GNPAPTLGQNVSTE

-874 DGYSVSITGSAKTAK
+874 EGYSVAMTGSAKTAK
-889 ESGDSLVSALFFGI
+889 ESGNSLTLALLFGI

-929 SFTGALVALYLFGQS
+929 SFTGALVALYVFGQS
-944 LNMYSFIGL
+944 FNMYSFIGL

-965 LLVEFVNHVRAE
+965 LLVEFVNHVRST
-977 GKDIR
+977 GKNIQ
-982 EAIREGCPI
+982 ESIREGCPI

-1006 ALPPALALGPGA
+1006 AIPPALALGPGA

-1029 GGMILSTLIT
+1029 GGMTLSTLIT

-1050 ERGGASQNK
+1050 EK
-1059 KTAAPAFQFSGS
+1059 EVKTRPKTS
-1071 NPPNR
+1071 
-1076 TPRNKKK
+1076 K
-1083 AGRIE
+1083 I

>member
-1 MLSVV
+1 MLSAV

-33 LSQMPD
+33 VSQMPD

-47 SFNLIGANAQV
+47 SLTLTGANAQV

-65 PVEEVLMAVEGVTE
+65 PIEEVLMTVEGVTE
-79 VRSTSSDGSATVTV
+79 VRSISSDGSAAVTV
-93 ELDLSRDVDVAVQE
+93 ELELSRNVDVAVQE
-107 IQTKLAQVSNKLPED
+107 IQTKLAQVSNKLPEEM
-122 LDPPVIT
+122 DPPVIT
-129 KSNPDDVPIIWI
+129 KSNPDDTPIIWV
-141 SLTAVGKTEREKML
+141 SLTAVDKSEKEKML
-155 FVKDFLKDRFQKIPG
+155 FVKDFLKDKFQKIPG

-185 VYLDPL
+185 VYLDPTQ
-191 KLSRNEIAVDDIVNT
+191 LSRNEIAVDDIVNT

-220 NRTSEISLRAVGEV
+220 NRTNEISLRAVGEV
-234 PTSEQ
+234 PTAEQ

-249 GSPLFRSIRLKDIAV
+249 GSPLFRSIRLKDISI

-283 VGIGIKKLKGAN
+283 VAIGIKKLKGAN
-295 AVRVGDLVKAKVRE
+295 AVQVGNLVKDKVKE
-309 LKPGLPQGYDL
+309 LKPKLPKGYDL
-320 NVSNDNT
+320 TISNDNT

-414 RHKEK
+414 RHREMKK
-419 GKTWLDASLEG
+419 SWFQAALEG
-430 AGEIRFAALAATLAV
+430 ATEIRFAALAATLAV

-457 IIGRYFLEFGA
+457 IIGRYFLEFGV
-468 TISVAVL
+468 TISVSVL

-485 PMRSSLYG
+485 PMRASLYA
-493 ESPGFSVSKYGT
+493 ENKKKNDKKSIFSVSAHEIWNRWISKI
-505 PSRFDVF
+505 
-512 SSDAKKKFGS
+512 
-522 YMDAVSIFKKS
+522 SIFKKM
-533 DPYMERFLS
+533 DPIMERFLE
-542 YSTDFYARSVDF
+542 YSTIFYERSINF
-554 VLKYPKWILFGST
+554 VLKFPRWIVFGST
-567 ALFALSLGFFFLLKK
+567 ILFIGSLGFFFLLKK
-582 EFIPPQDMGRFIIR
+582 EFIPPQDMGRFIVR
-596 ARLPTGS
+596 ARLPLGS
-603 SLQRTDET
+603 SLQRTDEA
-611 MRKAEQYLLTRKEIE
+611 MKKVEQYLIQRKEIE
-626 KYMSNVGGFGG
+626 KYISNIGGFGG
-637 TESNA
+637 TEANT
-642 GMFFVT
+642 GMFFIT

-653 QRPKNPKTGKE
+653 HRPKNPKTGKE
-664 ITQSAFFGILRK
+664 ITQASLFSILRK

-710 GPDWRKLSELSVR
+710 GPDWNTLSSLSVK
-723 ILEKLKENKTVL
+723 ILDKLKKSKILL
-735 DVDTDYVSGQKE
+735 DVDTDYVAGQKE

-752 DREAAALRGVSM
+752 NREAAALRGVSM

-797 KDKGEN
+797 REKGE
-803 ATVLPDISV
+803 TISVIPNIGV

-820 RLKEV
+820 KLKEV
-825 VNIQEKEALKTIT
+825 INIQEKEALKTIT

-843 RAIRIF
+843 RAIRVF
-849 GNPAPALGQTASTE
+849 GNPAPALGQNASTE

-874 DGYSVSITGSAKTAK
+874 EGYSVAMTGSAKTAK
-889 ESGDSLVSALFFGI
+889 ESGNSLTLALLFGI

-929 SFTGALVALYLFGQS
+929 SFTGALVALYVFGQS
-944 LNMYSFIGL
+944 FNMYSFIGL

-965 LLVEFVNHVRAE
+965 LLVEFVNHVRST
-977 GKDIR
+977 GKNIQ
-982 EAIREGCPI
+982 ESIREGCPI

-1006 ALPPALALGPGA
+1006 AIPPALALGPGA

-1029 GGMILSTLIT
+1029 GGMTLSTLIT

-1050 ERGGASQNK
+1050 EKEVKIQPKINK
-1059 KTAAPAFQFSGS
+1059 
-1071 NPPNR
+1071 
-1076 TPRNKKK
+1076 
-1083 AGRIE
+1083 I